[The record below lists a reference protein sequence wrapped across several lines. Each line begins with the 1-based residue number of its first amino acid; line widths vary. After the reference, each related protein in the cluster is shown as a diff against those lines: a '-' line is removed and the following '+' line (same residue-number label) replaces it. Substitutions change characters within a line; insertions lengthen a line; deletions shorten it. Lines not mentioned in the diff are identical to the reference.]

1 MAKGFSISGS
11 IDIES
16 SKANKTL
23 DNFSKSMNDFSNSFA
38 GKVGKACEKVGGSL
52 QSFGTKITGL
62 GTAVGGVTIKM
73 AADFETT
80 MAKVSTLTSDGMYQ
94 SLHDGILDMSGRL
107 GVDANEIGEA
117 IYQGLSSGVSE
128 SNIQDFTEKMIK
140 LSKGGFTSVTTA
152 TDLTTTALNAYGLE
166 ITETDHLMDVFINT
180 QNRGKTTVD
189 QLASSMGQVI
199 PIASSLG
206 VNIDQL
212 GASYAILTANGISTS
227 ESGTKLK
234 AMFEELG
241 DSGSDVSEILIEQT
255 GKSFKELTAEG
266 KSTGDVLDI
275 LKQYAD
281 NAGIGLNELFGSSEA
296 GSAALILAK
305 DGAAGFNEELKGMA
319 ESSGVAAEA
328 YAKVSDTFS
337 EKCNK
342 LKERF
347 KEVGIAIG
355 ENLIDIIEQKVL
367 PALENFADWLGNLD
381 EDQINN
387 IATMVEWAVKIGAVV
402 TAFGVLTKGVSG
414 VISILGTANSVISTL
429 SGLFGGG
436 ASAAGTMAGAIGKV
450 TGAAATATGAGGL
463 GGLGSFAASLP
474 ALLNP
479 TTLAIAGVAATIGG
493 IGYAFYDNQKACE
506 EGEKQFE
513 KISIA
518 ADDFTGRLKTNK
530 SIWTE
535 IFGEKLELHFSD
547 SYKEETKQIEK
558 DFEEFKNNL
567 GKTSDEIN
575 EIMRNTNLTP
585 SQKDQQIDEVYNGC
599 IAKTDEKIK
608 ELTEV
613 INNNSQKI
621 KLKKYITEE
630 LRFPESTAD
639 ETIQQ
644 YDNFFNTRKEDA
656 ENAQNE
662 IKQIYQKAADE
673 NRNLNKE
680 ELDKIAKLEKEY
692 SEARADL
699 IATNSEDILNRIK
712 QYNAEE
718 TRIKE
723 EHKNNLAKNDDERV
737 KDILKANEKKKKA
750 REDYLN
756 SFKDKTSEEYKAA
769 ADQYQKMCDNDE
781 RYAKLYEANLNSRA
795 TYDKKWAE
803 EHGISV
809 AKIQDENGN
818 LIGSIQKAGE
828 QTVGVYL
835 DNSTAARKWV
845 EENNYATEDI
855 IDQHGNLVK
864 AVKDTHGNIVGSIVD
879 LESIYRNNYHSIKE
893 TIKDYVTGMG
903 GSVTDVNKSLEL
915 IKQGLANGEIDYQQY
930 GAISEEAFL
939 KMAEAAMR
947 NRETISSNV
956 DAIQQKYEQHR
967 GQIHDLISSSEE
979 YTKTVQDENGN
990 LVVSYDETMAAVSQ
1004 AVDEGKINIHDFG
1017 ATSKEEF
1024 MAMASAAIQNKEVIT
1039 GSLDGLQSAYERYGE
1054 TIRQTV
1060 ENQKAY
1066 NEDGSVNFEQTI
1078 QNISAAIDSG
1088 EISLQNFGNMSK
1100 EEFEL
1105 LCRSAL
1111 EGKDKLDGVE
1121 NALSGIDGK
1130 DWKAKIDSED
1140 IEKTE
1145 KKTEDLWSK
1154 ASRFLKEKFPLTFES
1169 DSVKLTKEQLDS
1181 LEAKTVEVDGK
1192 TISIKAN
1199 EESIKDAKATLKD
1212 INETQKI
1219 IDQQIVELKTDQSQL
1234 EQGSEGYNEIQRKI
1248 DELNGKKAT
1257 LNTDKTELE
1266 EAINFQETVMDYVKL
1281 INEGKITLNTD
1292 GTQVVNMQQL
1302 QEEVIKRCEKING
1315 TVITPKSDKFNIDKL
1330 KEAEDEAQE
1339 KASVLTG
1346 YTIKPKSDTDNVE
1359 NITEEER
1366 IAQQGADNL
1375 TKTTINPRSDS
1386 FNIDQLKNS
1395 EDNAQQS
1402 ADNLNNTTVNPKS
1415 NTGNVEN
1422 VTSSAQ
1428 TAKTELDKVGN
1439 FYGSPQ
1445 VTTWGMQNALS
1456 TAGSIWDTLWDIVSS
1471 PWNAVVNITKRI
1483 FGNEAGTEYQNA
1495 YARGSESVS
1504 RIKKYATGAEKM
1516 DDYQDNF
1523 VPFIAGEQGPEL
1535 VSAPVGSKVYT
1546 HRATRSGNVGS
1557 NIDLLQ
1563 NSNQPIIK
1571 IYLDGKELA
1580 KSTAKYISND
1590 MNKLSNYRNKL

>member
-38 GKVGKACEKVGGSL
+38 GKIGKACEKVGGSL
-52 QSFGTKITGL
+52 QSFGTKLTGL
-62 GTAVGGVTIKM
+62 GTAVGGVTVKM

-128 SNIQDFTEKMIK
+128 QNIQDFTEKMIK

-166 ITETDHLMDVFINT
+166 ITETDHLMDVFITT
-180 QNRGKTTVD
+180 QNKGKTTVD

-234 AMFEELG
+234 AMLEELG
-241 DSGSDVSEILIEQT
+241 DSGSGVSEILINKT

-266 KSTGDVLDI
+266 KSTGDVLEI
-275 LKQYAD
+275 LKQHAD
-281 NAGIGLNELFGSSEA
+281 ESGVGLNELFSSSEA

-305 DGAAGFNEELKGMA
+305 DGAAGFNEQLKGMV
-319 ESSGVAAEA
+319 ESSGAAADA

-381 EDQINN
+381 EDQIDN

-402 TAFGVLTKGVSG
+402 TAFGLLTKGVG
-414 VISILGTANSVISTL
+414 TVISVLGTVNSVVSTL

-436 ASAAGTMAGAIGKV
+436 AAAAGGMASALGGVSSAA
-450 TGAAATATGAGGL
+450 ATGAGGL
-463 GGLGSFAASLP
+463 GALGSFAASLP
-474 ALLNP
+474 ALFNP
-479 TTLAIAGVAATIGG
+479 VTLAVVAAVAAIGG
-493 IGYAFYDNQKACE
+493 IGFAFYKNQKACE
-506 EGEKQFE
+506 EGEKQFD

-530 SIWTE
+530 SIWTK
-535 IFGEKLELHFSD
+535 IFGEKIELHFSD
-547 SYKEETKQIEK
+547 SYKEETKQIEE
-558 DFEEFKNNL
+558 DFENFKNNL
-567 GKTSDEIN
+567 GKTSDQIN

-585 SQKDQQIDEVYNGC
+585 SEKQQQISEVYNGC
-599 IAKTDEKIK
+599 ISETDAKIN
-608 ELTEV
+608 ELTQV

-621 KLKKYITEE
+621 KLKEYITEE
-630 LRFPESTAD
+630 LRFPEEDANKTV
-639 ETIQQ
+639 EQ
-644 YDNFFNTRKEDA
+644 YDNFFNTRKQDA
-656 ENAQNE
+656 ENAENG
-662 IKQIYQKAADE
+662 IKQIYQKAANE
-673 NRNLNKE
+673 NRTLTKE
-680 ELDKIAKLEKEY
+680 ELDEIEKLEKTY
-692 SEARADL
+692 AEAKSDL
-699 IATNSEDILNRIK
+699 IATNSQDILNKITQR
-712 QYNAEE
+712 N
-718 TRIKE
+718 KE
-723 EHKNNLAKNDDERV
+723 EEKIEKENKENIAKNEDEKV
-737 KDILKANEKKKKA
+737 NKILEANEKKKKA
-750 REDYLN
+750 REEYLN
-756 SFKDKTSEEYKAA
+756 SFKDKNSEEYKAA
-769 ADQYQKMCDNDE
+769 LDQYEKMVANDA
-781 RYAKLYEANLNSRA
+781 RYAELYRANLNSRA

-809 AKIQDENGN
+809 SKIQDEDGN
-818 LIGSIQKAGE
+818 LVGSIQEAGGKI
-828 QTVGVYL
+828 TGVYL
-835 DNSTAARKWV
+835 DNSTASRKWA
-845 EENNYATEDI
+845 EENGYSIESVM
-855 IDQHGNLVK
+855 DQNGNMVQ
-864 AVKDTHGNIVGSIVD
+864 AVVDANGQVVGSLVD
-879 LESIYRNNYHSIKE
+879 LESVYRNNYDNIKE
-893 TIKDYVTGMG
+893 TISGYVTKMG
-903 GSVTDVNKSLEL
+903 GSVTDVNSSLEL

-939 KMAEAAMR
+939 KMAEAALH

-1004 AVDEGKINIHDFG
+1004 AVDEGKINIEDYG

-1024 MAMASAAIQNKEVIT
+1024 MAMASAAIQNKDVIS
-1039 GSLDGLQSAYERYGE
+1039 GSIDGLQSAYEKYGE

-1060 ENQKAY
+1060 ENLKAY
-1066 NEDGSVNFEQTI
+1066 NEDGSVNTEQTM
-1078 QNISAAIDSG
+1078 QNISEAIDNG
-1088 EISLQNFGNMSK
+1088 GISLENFGNMSK

-1105 LCRSAL
+1105 LCKSAL

-1121 NALSGIDGK
+1121 SKLGDLDK
-1130 DWKAKIDSED
+1130 DWKVSIDSKD

-1145 KKTEDLWSK
+1145 KKTDGLLSK
-1154 ASRFLKEKFPLTFES
+1154 VKKFGSKVWKFLFGEEGSDEVSEKIAN
-1169 DSVKLTKEQLDS
+1169 

-1192 TISIKAN
+1192 TITIEAN
-1199 EESIKDAKATLKD
+1199 EESIKDAKDTLDD
-1212 INETQKI
+1212 IDKKQEI

-1234 EQGSEGYNEIQRKI
+1234 QEGSEGYNEIQQKI
-1248 DELNGKKAT
+1248 DSLNGQKTT
-1257 LNTDKTELE
+1257 LNTDKEQLENAIKDQE
-1266 EAINFQETVMDYVKL
+1266 EAIKKIKEINDDKIIVKTDNSEIKNTQDEEDKTKQKADDLNNTTV
-1281 INEGKITLNTD
+1281 
-1292 GTQVVNMQQL
+1292 
-1302 QEEVIKRCEKING
+1302 
-1315 TVITPKSDKFNIDKL
+1315 
-1330 KEAEDEAQE
+1330 
-1339 KASVLTG
+1339 
-1346 YTIKPKSDTDNVE
+1346 KPKTDNS
-1359 NITEEER
+1359 NIKNTQKEEDN
-1366 IAQQGADNL
+1366 AQQKANDL
-1375 TKTTINPRSDS
+1375 TNTTIRPRSDS

-1402 ADNLNNTTVNPKS
+1402 ADNLNNTNVNPKS
-1415 NTGNVEN
+1415 STGNIEN

-1428 TAKTELDKVGN
+1428 TAKSELDKVGN

-1445 VTTWGMQNALS
+1445 ISVGGMSGALS
-1456 TAGSIWDTLWDIVSS
+1456 TASSLLGTLWDIVGN
-1471 PWNAVVNITKRI
+1471 PWNAVVSITKRI
-1483 FGNEAGTEYQNA
+1483 FGDEAGTEYQNA
-1495 YARGSESVS
+1495 YAVGSESVS

-1516 DDYQDNF
+1516 DNYQDNF

>member
-52 QSFGTKITGL
+52 QSFGTKLTGL
-62 GTAVGGVTIKM
+62 GTAVGGVTVKM

-166 ITETDHLMDVFINT
+166 ITETDHLMDVFITT
-180 QNRGKTTVD
+180 QAKGKTTVD

-234 AMFEELG
+234 SMFEELG
-241 DSGSDVSEILIEQT
+241 DSGSDVSEILINKT

-266 KSTGDVLDI
+266 MSTGDVLEI
-275 LKQYAD
+275 LKQHAD
-281 NAGIGLNELFGSSEA
+281 ESGVGLNELFSSSEA

-319 ESSGVAAEA
+319 ESSGVAADA

-367 PALENFADWLGNLD
+367 PALEDFADWLGNLD
-381 EDQINN
+381 EDQIDN

-414 VISILGTANSVISTL
+414 VINILGTANSVISTL

-436 ASAAGTMAGAIGKV
+436 ASAAGTMASALGGV
-450 TGAAATATGAGGL
+450 SSAAATGASGL
-463 GGLGSFAASLP
+463 SGLGSFAASLP
-474 ALLNP
+474 MLLNP
-479 TTLAIAGVAATIGG
+479 TTLAVVAAAAAIGG

-585 SQKDQQIDEVYNGC
+585 SQKDQQIDEVYNNC
-599 IAKTDEKIK
+599 IAETDAKIK
-608 ELTEV
+608 ELAEV

-680 ELDKIAKLEKEY
+680 ELDKIADLEKEY
-692 SEARADL
+692 AEAKADL

-718 TRIKE
+718 TRIKK
-723 EHKNNLAKNDDERV
+723 EHKDNLAKNDDERV

-750 REDYLN
+750 REDYLK

-769 ADQYQKMCDNDE
+769 ADEYQKMCENDE
-781 RYAKLYEANLNSRA
+781 KYAKLYEANLNSRA

-809 AKIQDENGN
+809 SKIQDENGN

-828 QTVGVYL
+828 QTVGVFL
-835 DNSTAARKWV
+835 DNSTAARKWA
-845 EENNYATEDI
+845 EENNYATEEI
-855 IDQHGNLVK
+855 IDQNGNVVL
-864 AVKDTHGNIVGSIVD
+864 AVKESSGKIIGSVVD

-947 NRETISSNV
+947 NRETISSSV
-956 DAIQQKYEQHR
+956 DSIQQKYEQHR

-990 LVVSYDETMAAVSQ
+990 LVVSYDETMAAVGR
-1004 AVDEGKINIHDFG
+1004 AVDEGKINVEDFG
-1017 ATSKEEF
+1017 VTTKEEF
-1024 MAMASAAIQNKEVIT
+1024 MLMAEAAIKNKEVIS

-1066 NEDGSVNFEQTI
+1066 NEDGSVNFEQTM
-1078 QNISAAIDSG
+1078 QNISAAIENG
-1088 EISLQNFGNMSK
+1088 GINLQNFGNMSK

-1105 LCRSAL
+1105 LCISAL

-1130 DWKAKIDSED
+1130 DWKANIDSED
-1140 IEKTE
+1140 IEKAKE
-1145 KKTEDLWSK
+1145 KTEGLWSK

-1199 EESIKDAKATLKD
+1199 EESIKNAKATLDD
-1212 INETQKI
+1212 IDKTQKI
-1219 IDQQIVELKTDQSQL
+1219 IDQQIVELKADQSQL

-1266 EAINFQETVMDYVKL
+1266 EAVNFQETVMKYVQL

-1428 TAKTELDKVGN
+1428 TAKTQLDLVGS
-1439 FYGSPQ
+1439 FVGTPQ
-1445 VTTWGMQNALS
+1445 VTTGGMQNALS
-1456 TAGSIWDTLWDIVSS
+1456 TAGSIWDTLWSIVSS
-1471 PWNAVVNITKRI
+1471 PWNAVVNITQRL

-1495 YARGSESVS
+1495 YAVGSESVS
-1504 RIKKYATGAEKM
+1504 RIKKYAIGAEKM

-1535 VSAPVGSKVYT
+1535 VAAPVGSKVYT

-1563 NSNQPIIK
+1563 DSNQPIIK

>member
-52 QSFGTKITGL
+52 QSFGTKLTGL
-62 GTAVGGVTIKM
+62 GTAVGGVTTKM

-166 ITETDHLMDVFINT
+166 ITETDHLMDVFITT
-180 QNRGKTTVD
+180 QNKGKTTVD

-234 AMFEELG
+234 SMFEELG
-241 DSGSDVSEILIEQT
+241 DSGSDVSDILINRT

-266 KSTGDVLDI
+266 MSTGDVLEI
-275 LKQYAD
+275 LKQHAD
-281 NAGIGLNELFGSSEA
+281 ESGVGLNELFSSSEA

-305 DGAAGFNEELKGMA
+305 DGAAGFNEQLKGMA
-319 ESSGVAAEA
+319 ESSGAAAEA

-381 EDQINN
+381 EDQIDN
-387 IATMVEWAVKIGAVV
+387 IATMIEWAVKIGAVV

-414 VISILGTANSVISTL
+414 VISILGTVNSVISTL

-436 ASAAGTMAGAIGKV
+436 AAAAGGMASALGGVSSAA
-450 TGAAATATGAGGL
+450 ATGAGGL
-463 GGLGSFAASLP
+463 GALGSFAASLP
-474 ALLNP
+474 ALFNP
-479 TTLAIAGVAATIGG
+479 VTLAVVAAVAAIGG
-493 IGYAFYDNQKACE
+493 IGYAFHKNQKACE
-506 EGEKQFE
+506 EGEKQFD

-530 SIWTE
+530 SIWTK
-535 IFGEKLELHFSD
+535 IFGEKIELHFSD

-558 DFEEFKNNL
+558 DFKDFKDNL
-567 GKTSDEIN
+567 GKTSDQIN

-585 SQKDQQIDEVYNGC
+585 SEKQQQISEVYNGC
-599 IAKTDEKIK
+599 ISETDAKIN
-608 ELTEV
+608 ELTQV

-621 KLKKYITEE
+621 KLKEYITEE
-630 LRFPESTAD
+630 LRFPEEDANKTV
-639 ETIQQ
+639 EQ
-644 YDNFFNTRKEDA
+644 YDNFFNTRKQDA
-656 ENAQNE
+656 ENAENG
-662 IKQIYQKAADE
+662 IKQIYQKALNE
-673 NRNLNKE
+673 NRNLTKE
-680 ELDKIAKLEKEY
+680 ELDKIKKLEKEY
-692 SEARADL
+692 AEAKSDL
-699 IATNSEDILNRIK
+699 VATNSQDILNKITQR
-712 QYNAEE
+712 N
-718 TRIKE
+718 KE
-723 EHKNNLAKNDDERV
+723 EEKIEKENKENIAKNEDEKV
-737 KDILKANEKKKKA
+737 NKILEANEKKKKA
-750 REDYLN
+750 REEYLN
-756 SFKDKTSEEYKAA
+756 SFKDKNSEEYKAA
-769 ADQYQKMCDNDE
+769 LDQYEKMVANDA
-781 RYAKLYEANLNSRA
+781 RYAELYRANLNSRA
-795 TYDKKWAE
+795 TYDKQWAE

-809 AKIQDENGN
+809 SKIQDEDGN
-818 LIGSIQKAGE
+818 LVGSIQEAGGKI
-828 QTVGVYL
+828 TGVYL
-835 DNSTAARKWV
+835 DNSTASRKWA
-845 EENNYATEDI
+845 EENGYSIESVM
-855 IDQHGNLVK
+855 DQNGNMVQ
-864 AVKDTHGNIVGSIVD
+864 AVVDANGQVVGSLVD
-879 LESIYRNNYHSIKE
+879 LESVYRNNYDNIKE
-893 TIKDYVTGMG
+893 TISGYVTKMG
-903 GSVTDVNKSLEL
+903 GSVTDVNSSLEL

-1004 AVDEGKINIHDFG
+1004 AVDEGKINIEDYG

-1024 MAMASAAIQNKEVIT
+1024 MAMASAAIQNKDVIS

-1066 NEDGSVNFEQTI
+1066 NEDGSVNFEQTM

-1088 EISLQNFGNMSK
+1088 EINLENFGNMSK
-1100 EEFEL
+1100 DEFEL
-1105 LCRSAL
+1105 LCKSAL

-1121 NALSGIDGK
+1121 SKLGDLDK
-1130 DWKAKIDSED
+1130 DWKVSIDSKD

-1145 KKTEDLWSK
+1145 KKTDGLLSK
-1154 ASRFLKEKFPLTFES
+1154 VKKLGKKIWKILFGEEGSDEVSEKIAN
-1169 DSVKLTKEQLDS
+1169 

-1192 TISIKAN
+1192 TITIEAN
-1199 EESIKDAKATLKD
+1199 DESIKDAKDTLDD
-1212 INETQKI
+1212 IDKKQEI
-1219 IDQQIVELKTDQSQL
+1219 IDQQIVELQADQSQL
-1234 EQGSEGYNEIQRKI
+1234 QEGSEGYNEIQRKI

-1257 LNTDKTELE
+1257 LNTDKEQLENAIKDQE
-1266 EAINFQETVMDYVKL
+1266 EAIKKIKE
-1281 INEGKITLNTD
+1281 INDDKITIKTDNSEIKNTQDEEDKTKQKADDLNNTTVKPKTD
-1292 GTQVVNMQQL
+1292 NSEIKDTQD
-1302 QEEVIKRCEKING
+1302 EE
-1315 TVITPKSDKFNIDKL
+1315 DK
-1330 KEAEDEAQE
+1330 AQE
-1339 KASVLTG
+1339 KADNLDNTN
-1346 YTIKPKSDTDNVE
+1346 INPESDTNNIE
-1359 NITEEER
+1359 NITEEEKL
-1366 IAQQGADNL
+1366 AQQGADNL
-1375 TKTTINPRSDS
+1375 
-1386 FNIDQLKNS
+1386 
-1395 EDNAQQS
+1395 
-1402 ADNLNNTTVNPKS
+1402 NNTNVNPKS
-1415 NTGNVEN
+1415 STGNIEN
-1422 VTSSAQ
+1422 VTEKSEQ
-1428 TAKTELDKVGN
+1428 AKTQLDMVGS
-1439 FYGSPQ
+1439 FVGSPQ
-1445 VTTWGMQNALS
+1445 VTTSGMQNALS
-1456 TAGSIWDTLWDIVSS
+1456 TAGSIWDTLWSIVSS
-1471 PWNAVVNITKRI
+1471 PWDAVVNITQRI

-1495 YARGSESVS
+1495 YARGTESVS

-1563 NSNQPIIK
+1563 DSNQPIIK

>member
-1 MAKGFSISGS
+1 MAKGFSIAGS
-11 IDIES
+11 IDIDS
-16 SKANKTL
+16 SKANKAL
-23 DNFSKSMNDFSNSFA
+23 DNFSKGMSDFSNSFA

-52 QSFGTKITGL
+52 QSFGTKLTGL
-62 GTAVGGVTIKM
+62 GTAVGGVTVKM

-128 SNIQDFTEKMIK
+128 QNIQDFTEKMIK

-166 ITETDHLMDVFINT
+166 ITETDHLMDVFITT
-180 QNRGKTTVD
+180 QNKGKTTVD

-305 DGAAGFNEELKGMA
+305 DGAAGFNEQLKGMA
-319 ESSGVAAEA
+319 ESSGAAADA

-381 EDQINN
+381 EDQIDN
-387 IATMVEWAVKIGAVV
+387 IATMIEWAVKIGAVV
-402 TAFGVLTKGVSG
+402 TAFGLLTKGVG
-414 VISILGTANSVISTL
+414 TVISVLGTVNSVISTL

-436 ASAAGTMAGAIGKV
+436 AAAAGGMASALGGVSSAAAAGTS
-450 TGAAATATGAGGL
+450 GL
-463 GGLGSFAASLP
+463 GALGSFAASLP
-474 ALLNP
+474 ALFNP
-479 TTLAIAGVAATIGG
+479 VTLAVVAAVAAIGG
-493 IGYAFYDNQKACE
+493 IGFAFYKNQKACE

-530 SIWTE
+530 SIWTK
-535 IFGEKLELHFSD
+535 IFGEKIELHFSD

-558 DFEEFKNNL
+558 DFENFKNNL
-567 GKTSDEIN
+567 GKTSDQIN

-585 SQKDQQIDEVYNGC
+585 SEKQQQISEVYNGC
-599 IAKTDEKIK
+599 ISETDAKIN
-608 ELTEV
+608 ELTQV

-621 KLKKYITEE
+621 KLKEYITEE
-630 LRFPESTAD
+630 LRFPEEDANKTV
-639 ETIQQ
+639 EQ
-644 YDNFFNTRKEDA
+644 YDNFFNTRKQDA
-656 ENAQNE
+656 ENAQNG
-662 IKQIYQKAADE
+662 IKQIYQKAANE
-673 NRNLNKE
+673 NRTLTKE
-680 ELDKIAKLEKEY
+680 ELDKIKKLEKEY
-692 SEARADL
+692 AEAKSDL
-699 IATNSEDILNRIK
+699 VATNSQDILNKITQRNK
-712 QYNAEE
+712 EE
-718 TRIKE
+718 EKIEK
-723 EHKNNLAKNDDERV
+723 EHKNNLTKNEDEKV
-737 KDILKANEKKKKA
+737 NKILEANEKKKKA
-750 REDYLN
+750 REEYLN
-756 SFKDKTSEEYKAA
+756 SFKDKNSEEYKSAL
-769 ADQYQKMCDNDE
+769 DQYEKMVANDA
-781 RYAKLYEANLNSRA
+781 RYAELYRANLNSRA

-809 AKIQDENGN
+809 SKIQDEDGN
-818 LIGSIQKAGE
+818 LVGSIQEAGGKI
-828 QTVGVYL
+828 TGVYL
-835 DNSTAARKWV
+835 DNSTASRKWA
-845 EENNYATEDI
+845 EENGYSIESVM
-855 IDQHGNLVK
+855 DQNGNMVQ
-864 AVKDTHGNIVGSIVD
+864 AVVDANGQVVGSLVD
-879 LESIYRNNYHSIKE
+879 LESVYRNNYDNIKE
-893 TIKDYVTGMG
+893 TISGYVTKMG
-903 GSVTDVNKSLEL
+903 GSVTDVNSSLEL

-939 KMAEAAMR
+939 KMAEAALH

-956 DAIQQKYEQHR
+956 DAIQQKYEQQR
-967 GQIHDLISSSEE
+967 GKIHDLISSSEE

-1004 AVDEGKINIHDFG
+1004 AVDEGKINIEDYG

-1024 MAMASAAIQNKEVIT
+1024 MAMASAAIQNKDVIS
-1039 GSLDGLQSAYERYGE
+1039 GSLDGLQSVYERYGE

-1066 NEDGSVNFEQTI
+1066 NEDGSLNFEQTM

-1088 EISLQNFGNMSK
+1088 EINLQDFGNISS
-1100 EEFEL
+1100 EEFKL
-1105 LCRSAL
+1105 LADAAL
-1111 EGKDKLDGVE
+1111 NGKDKLDGVE
-1121 NALSGIDGK
+1121 SKLGDLDK
-1130 DWKAKIDSED
+1130 DWKVSIDSKD

-1145 KKTEDLWSK
+1145 KKTDGLLSK
-1154 ASRFLKEKFPLTFES
+1154 VKKLGKKIWKILFGEEGS
-1169 DSVKLTKEQLDS
+1169 DEVSKKIAN

-1192 TISIKAN
+1192 TITIKAN
-1199 EESIKDAKATLKD
+1199 KESIKDAKDTLDD
-1212 INETQKI
+1212 IDKKQKI
-1219 IDQQIVELKTDQSQL
+1219 IDQQIVELQADQSQL
-1234 EQGSEGYNEIQRKI
+1234 QEGSEGYNEIQRKI

-1257 LNTDKTELE
+1257 LNTDKEQLENAIKDQE
-1266 EAINFQETVMDYVKL
+1266 EAIKKIKE
-1281 INEGKITLNTD
+1281 INDDKITVKTDNSEIKNTQDEEDKTKQKADDLNNTTVKPKTD
-1292 GTQVVNMQQL
+1292 NSEIKNTQD
-1302 QEEVIKRCEKING
+1302 EE
-1315 TVITPKSDKFNIDKL
+1315 DK
-1330 KEAEDEAQE
+1330 AQE
-1339 KASVLTG
+1339 KADNLDNTN
-1346 YTIKPKSDTDNVE
+1346 INPESDTNNIE
-1359 NITEEER
+1359 NITEEEKL
-1366 IAQQGADNL
+1366 AQQGADNL
-1375 TKTTINPRSDS
+1375 
-1386 FNIDQLKNS
+1386 
-1395 EDNAQQS
+1395 
-1402 ADNLNNTTVNPKS
+1402 NNTNVNPKS
-1415 NTGNVEN
+1415 STGNVEN
-1422 VTSSAQ
+1422 VTKKAGE
-1428 TAKTELDKVGN
+1428 AKTQLDLVGSFVGN
-1439 FYGSPQ
+1439 PQ

-1456 TAGSIWDTLWDIVSS
+1456 TAGSIWDTLLDIVSS

-1495 YARGSESVS
+1495 YARGTESVS

-1563 NSNQPIIK
+1563 DSNQPIIK

>member
-52 QSFGTKITGL
+52 QSFGTKLTGL
-62 GTAVGGVTIKM
+62 GTAVGGVTTKM

-128 SNIQDFTEKMIK
+128 QNIQDFTEKMIK

-166 ITETDHLMDVFINT
+166 ITETDHLMDVFITT
-180 QNRGKTTVD
+180 QNKGKTTVD

-234 AMFEELG
+234 SMFEELG
-241 DSGSDVSEILIEQT
+241 DSGSDVSEILINKT

-266 KSTGDVLDI
+266 MSTGDVLEI
-275 LKQYAD
+275 LKQHAD
-281 NAGIGLNELFGSSEA
+281 ESGVGLNELFSSSEA

-305 DGAAGFNEELKGMA
+305 DGAAGFNEELKGMVD
-319 ESSGVAAEA
+319 SSGAAAEA

-381 EDQINN
+381 EDQIDN

-414 VISILGTANSVISTL
+414 VISVLGTVNSVISTL

-436 ASAAGTMAGAIGKV
+436 AAAAGGMASALGGVSSAAAAGTS
-450 TGAAATATGAGGL
+450 GL
-463 GGLGSFAASLP
+463 GALGSFAASLP
-474 ALLNP
+474 ALFNP
-479 TTLAIAGVAATIGG
+479 VTLAVVAAVAAIGG
-493 IGYAFYDNQKACE
+493 IGYAFHKNQKACE
-506 EGEKQFE
+506 EGEKQFD

-530 SIWTE
+530 SIWTK
-535 IFGEKLELHFSD
+535 IFGEKIELHFSD

-558 DFEEFKNNL
+558 DFKDFKDNL
-567 GKTSDEIN
+567 GKTSDQIN

-585 SQKDQQIDEVYNGC
+585 SEKQQQISEVYNGC
-599 IAKTDEKIK
+599 ISETDAKIN
-608 ELTEV
+608 ELTQV

-621 KLKKYITEE
+621 KLKEYITEE
-630 LRFPESTAD
+630 LRFPEEDANKTV
-639 ETIQQ
+639 EQ
-644 YDNFFNTRKEDA
+644 YDNFFNTRKQDA
-656 ENAQNE
+656 EKAENG
-662 IKQIYQKAADE
+662 IKQIYQKALNE
-673 NRNLNKE
+673 NRNLTKE
-680 ELDKIAKLEKEY
+680 ELDKIKKLEKEY
-692 SEARADL
+692 AEAKSDL
-699 IATNSEDILNRIK
+699 AATNSQDILNKITQRNK
-712 QYNAEE
+712 EE
-718 TRIKE
+718 EKIEK
-723 EHKNNLAKNDDERV
+723 EHKNNLSKNDDERV

-750 REDYLN
+750 REEYLK

-769 ADQYQKMCDNDE
+769 ADEYQKMCDNDE

-809 AKIQDENGN
+809 AKIQDEDGN
-818 LIGSIQKAGE
+818 LVGSIQKVGE

-835 DNSTAARKWV
+835 DNSTAARKWA
-845 EENNYATEDI
+845 EENGYEIEDI

-864 AVKDTHGNIVGSIVD
+864 AVTDTHGNIVGSLVD
-879 LESIYRNNYHSIKE
+879 LESVYRNNYDNIKE
-893 TIKDYVTGMG
+893 TISGYVTKMG
-903 GSVTDVNKSLEL
+903 GSVTDVNSSLEL

-939 KMAEAAMR
+939 KMAEAALH

-956 DAIQQKYEQHR
+956 DAIQQKYEQQR
-967 GQIHDLISSSEE
+967 GKIHDLISSSEE

-1004 AVDEGKINIHDFG
+1004 AVDEGKINIEDYG

-1024 MAMASAAIQNKEVIT
+1024 MAMASAAIQNKDVIS

-1066 NEDGSVNFEQTI
+1066 NEDGSLNFEQTM

-1088 EISLQNFGNMSK
+1088 EINLQDFGNISS
-1100 EEFEL
+1100 EEFKL
-1105 LCRSAL
+1105 LADAAL
-1111 EGKDKLDGVE
+1111 NGKDKLDGVE
-1121 NALSGIDGK
+1121 SKLGDLDK
-1130 DWKAKIDSED
+1130 DWKVSIDSKD

-1145 KKTEDLWSK
+1145 KKTDGLLSK
-1154 ASRFLKEKFPLTFES
+1154 VKKLGKKIWKILFGEEGS
-1169 DSVKLTKEQLDS
+1169 DEVSKKIAN

-1192 TISIKAN
+1192 TITIKAN
-1199 EESIKDAKATLKD
+1199 KESIKDAKDTLDD
-1212 INETQKI
+1212 IDKKQKI
-1219 IDQQIVELKTDQSQL
+1219 IDQQIVELQADQSQL
-1234 EQGSEGYNEIQRKI
+1234 QEGSEGYNEIQRKI

-1257 LNTDKTELE
+1257 LNTDKEQLENAIKDQE
-1266 EAINFQETVMDYVKL
+1266 EAIKKIKE
-1281 INEGKITLNTD
+1281 INDDKITVKTDNSEIKNTQDEEDKTKQKADDLNNT
-1292 GTQVVNMQQL
+1292 
-1302 QEEVIKRCEKING
+1302 
-1315 TVITPKSDKFNIDKL
+1315 TV
-1330 KEAEDEAQE
+1330 
-1339 KASVLTG
+1339 
-1346 YTIKPKSDTDNVE
+1346 KPKTDNSEIKNTQDEEDKAQQKANDLDNTNINPESNTNNIE
-1359 NITEEER
+1359 NVTNAENQ
-1366 IAQQGADNL
+1366 AQQG
-1375 TKTTINPRSDS
+1375 
-1386 FNIDQLKNS
+1386 
-1395 EDNAQQS
+1395 

-1422 VTSSAQ
+1422 VTTKAGE
-1428 TAKTELDKVGN
+1428 AKDKLDEVGRFN
-1439 FYGSPQ
+1439 GTPQ
-1445 VTTWGMQNALS
+1445 VYTGGMLNALS
-1456 TAGSIWDTLWDIVSS
+1456 TALNIWNTLSNIVNN
-1471 PWNAVVNITKRI
+1471 PWSAVVSITKRI
-1483 FGNEAGTEYQNA
+1483 FGDEAGTEYQNA

-1563 NSNQPIIK
+1563 DSNQPIIK

>member
-52 QSFGTKITGL
+52 QSFGTKLTGL
-62 GTAVGGVTIKM
+62 GTAVGGVTVKM

-381 EDQINN
+381 EDQIDN

-414 VISILGTANSVISTL
+414 VISVLGTVNSVVSTL

-436 ASAAGTMAGAIGKV
+436 AAAAGGMASALGGV
-450 TGAAATATGAGGL
+450 SSAAATGASGL

-479 TTLAIAGVAATIGG
+479 TTLAVVAAAAAIGG
-493 IGYAFYDNQKACE
+493 IGYAFYDNQKACD
-506 EGEKQFE
+506 EGKKQFDE
-513 KISIA
+513 ISIA
-518 ADDFTGRLKTNK
+518 ADDFTGRLKTNE
-530 SIWTE
+530 SIWSE
-535 IFGEKLELHFSD
+535 IFGKEYEFHFSD
-547 SYKEETKQIEK
+547 SYKEETRQIEE
-558 DFEEFKNNL
+558 DFENFKNNL

-575 EIMRNTNLTP
+575 DIMRNTNLTP
-585 SQKDQQIDEVYNGC
+585 GEKRHQIGEIYDGYISE
-599 IAKTDEKIK
+599 TDTKMS
-608 ELTEV
+608 ELTETV
-613 INNNSQKI
+613 NSDAQKME
-621 KLKKYITEE
+621 LKKYLMEQ
-630 LRFPESTAD
+630 LHFPEETAD
-639 ETIQQ
+639 LYIQN
-644 YDNFFNTRKEDA
+644 YDKFFTSRRADA
-656 ENAQNE
+656 EKALIEENN
-662 IKQIYQKAADE
+662 IYRAAKE
-673 NRNLNKE
+673 QNRNLTE
-680 ELDKIAKLEKEY
+680 EENDRIIELEKQY
-692 SEARADL
+692 SEAKAE
-699 IATNSEDILNRIK
+699 IAATNGEDILNVYDK
-712 QYNAEE
+712 FC
-718 TRIKE
+718 T
-723 EHKNNLAKNDDERV
+723 KNKLIQEKNKNDLFAAEDEKVQKMRKSLSEQEKV
-737 KDILKANEKKKKA
+737 VSDGAEHIKNIDKEKYKEQLQIAADFAANNEK
-750 REDYLN
+750 YLR
-756 SFKDKTSEEYKAA
+756 
-769 ADQYQKMCDNDE
+769 M
-781 RYAKLYEANLNSRA
+781 YEINLKSRA
-795 TYDKKWAE
+795 MYDKEWAE

-809 AKIQDENGN
+809 SKIQDENGN
-818 LIGSIQKAGE
+818 LIGSMEEAGGK
-828 QTVGVYL
+828 TVGIYL
-835 DNSTAARKWV
+835 ENSEAAEAWAKA
-845 EENNYATEDI
+845 NGYKTEQI
-855 IDQHGNLVK
+855 IDQNGNMVTAIK
-864 AVKDTHGNIVGSIVD
+864 EGSGEIIGSVVD
-879 LESIYRNNYHSIKE
+879 LESIYKNNYDNIKE
-893 TIKDYVTGMG
+893 TISGYVTKMG
-903 GSVTDVNKSLEL
+903 GSVTDVNSSLEL

-947 NRETISSNV
+947 NRETIDSNV
-956 DAIQQKYEQHR
+956 DAIQQKYEQQR
-967 GQIHDLISSSEE
+967 GKIHDLISSSEE

-990 LVVSYDETMAAVSQ
+990 LVVSYDETMAAIGE
-1004 AVDEGKINIHDFG
+1004 AVDKHEINIEEFG

-1024 MAMASAAIQNKEVIT
+1024 MAMASAAIQNKDVIS
-1039 GSLDGLQSAYERYGE
+1039 GSLDGLQSVYEKYGE
-1054 TIRQTV
+1054 SVRTTV
-1060 ENQKAY
+1060 ENLKAY
-1066 NEDGSVNFEQTI
+1066 NEDGSVNTEQTMK
-1078 QNISAAIDSG
+1078 NISDAIDNG
-1088 EISLQNFGNMSK
+1088 GISLENFGNISS
-1100 EEFEL
+1100 EEFKL
-1105 LCRSAL
+1105 LAEAAL
-1111 EGKDKLDGVE
+1111 NGKDKLDGVE
-1121 NALSGIDGK
+1121 SKLGDLDK
-1130 DWKAKIDSED
+1130 DWKVKIDSTD
-1140 IEKTE
+1140 IEKTDE
-1145 KKTEDLWSK
+1145 KTEGLLSK
-1154 ASRFLKEKFPLTFES
+1154 VKKFGSKVWKFFFGEEGSDEVSEKIAN
-1169 DSVKLTKEQLDS
+1169 

-1192 TISIKAN
+1192 TITIKAN
-1199 EESIKDAKATLKD
+1199 EESIKDAKNTLD
-1212 INETQKI
+1212 GINQKQNE
-1219 IDQQIVELKTDQSQL
+1219 IDQQITNLQTEQSQL
-1234 EQGSEGYNEIQRKI
+1234 EEGSEKYNEIQQKI
-1248 DELNGKKAT
+1248 DSLNGQKTT
-1257 LNTDKTELE
+1257 LNTDKEQLENAIKDQE
-1266 EAINFQETVMDYVKL
+1266 EAIKKIKE
-1281 INEGKITLNTD
+1281 IN
-1292 GTQVVNMQQL
+1292 
-1302 QEEVIKRCEKING
+1302 
-1315 TVITPKSDKFNIDKL
+1315 SDKIVVK
-1330 KEAEDEAQE
+1330 
-1339 KASVLTG
+1339 
-1346 YTIKPKSDTDNVE
+1346 TDNS
-1359 NITEEER
+1359 NIKNTQKEEDN
-1366 IAQQGADNL
+1366 AQQKANEL
-1375 TKTTINPRSDS
+1375 TNTTIRPRSDS
-1386 FNIDQLKNS
+1386 FNIDQLKNA
-1395 EDNAQQS
+1395 ENQAQQG
-1402 ADNLNNTTVNPKS
+1402 ADNLTNTTVNPSS
-1415 NTGNVEN
+1415 NTGNIEN

-1428 TAKTELDKVGN
+1428 TAKNELDKVGN
-1439 FYGSPQ
+1439 FNGTPQ
-1445 VTTWGMQNALS
+1445 VATWGMSDALS
-1456 TAGSIWDTLWDIVSS
+1456 TAVSIWNTLSNIVNN
-1471 PWNAVVNITKRI
+1471 PWSAVVSITKRI

-1504 RIKKYATGAEKM
+1504 RIKKYVTGTEQM

-1563 NSNQPIIK
+1563 DSNQPIIK

>member
-38 GKVGKACEKVGGSL
+38 GKIGKACEKVGGSL
-52 QSFGTKITGL
+52 QSFGTKLTGL
-62 GTAVGGVTIKM
+62 GTAVGGVTVKM

-166 ITETDHLMDVFINT
+166 ITETDHLMDVFITT
-180 QNRGKTTVD
+180 QAKGKTTVD

-234 AMFEELG
+234 AMLEELG
-241 DSGSDVSEILIEQT
+241 DSGSDVSEILINRT

-266 KSTGDVLDI
+266 MSTGDVLEI
-275 LKQYAD
+275 LKQHAEES
-281 NAGIGLNELFGSSEA
+281 GVGLNELFSSSEA

-305 DGAAGFNEELKGMA
+305 DGAASFNEQLKGMV
-319 ESSGVAAEA
+319 ESSGAAADA

-347 KEVGIAIG
+347 KEVGISIG

-381 EDQINN
+381 EDQIDN

-450 TGAAATATGAGGL
+450 TGAASAATGAGGL

-479 TTLAIAGVAATIGG
+479 TTLCIAGVAAAIGG
-493 IGYAFYDNQKACE
+493 IGYAFYDNQKACD
-506 EGEKQFE
+506 EGKKQFDE
-513 KISIA
+513 ISIA
-518 ADDFTGRLKTNK
+518 ADDFTGRLKTNE
-530 SIWTE
+530 SIWSE
-535 IFGEKLELHFSD
+535 IFGKEYEFHFSD
-547 SYKEETKQIEK
+547 SYKEETRQIEE
-558 DFEEFKNNL
+558 DFENFKNNL

-575 EIMRNTNLTP
+575 EIMKNTNLTP
-585 SQKDQQIDEVYNGC
+585 GEKRHQIGEIYDGYISE
-599 IAKTDEKIK
+599 TDTKMN
-608 ELTEV
+608 ELTETV
-613 INNNSQKI
+613 NSEAQKME
-621 KLKKYITEE
+621 LKKYLMEQ
-630 LRFPESTAD
+630 LHFPESTAD
-639 ETIQQ
+639 LYIKN
-644 YDNFFNTRKEDA
+644 YDKFFTDRRADA
-656 ENAQNE
+656 EKALIEENN
-662 IKQIYQKAADE
+662 IYRAAKE
-673 NRNLNKE
+673 QNRNLTE
-680 ELDKIAKLEKEY
+680 EENDRIIELEKQY
-692 SEARADL
+692 SEAKAE
-699 IATNSEDILNRIK
+699 IAATNGEDILNVYDKFCTKNKLIQEKNKNDLFAAEDEKVQKMRKSLSEQEKVVSDGAERIK
-712 QYNAEE
+712 N
-718 TRIKE
+718 IDKE
-723 EHKNNLAKNDDERV
+723 KYKEQLQIAADFAAN
-737 KDILKANEKKKKA
+737 NEK
-750 REDYLN
+750 YLR
-756 SFKDKTSEEYKAA
+756 
-769 ADQYQKMCDNDE
+769 M
-781 RYAKLYEANLNSRA
+781 YEINLKSRA
-795 TYDKKWAE
+795 TYDKEWAE

-809 AKIQDENGN
+809 SKIQDENGN
-818 LIGSIQKAGE
+818 LIGSMEEAGGK
-828 QTVGVYL
+828 TVGIYL
-835 DNSTAARKWV
+835 ENSEAAEAWAKAHHY
-845 EENNYATEDI
+845 ETEDI
-855 IDQHGNLVK
+855 IDQNGNMVT
-864 AVKDTHGNIVGSIVD
+864 AIKDGSGEIIGSVVD
-879 LESIYRNNYHSIKE
+879 LESIYKNNYDNIKE
-893 TIKDYVTGMG
+893 TISGYVTKMG
-903 GSVTDVNKSLEL
+903 GSVTDVNSSLEL
-915 IKQGLANGEIDYQQY
+915 IKQGLESGEIDYQQY

-947 NRETISSNV
+947 NRETIDSNV
-956 DAIQQKYEQHR
+956 DSIQQKYEQQR
-967 GQIHDLISSSEE
+967 AKIHELISSSEE

-1017 ATSKEEF
+1017 ANSKEEF
-1024 MAMASAAIQNKEVIT
+1024 MAMASAAIQNKDVIA
-1039 GSLDGLQSAYERYGE
+1039 GSIDGLQSVYERYGE

-1060 ENQKAY
+1060 ENLKAY
-1066 NEDGSVNFEQTI
+1066 NEDGSVNTEQTM
-1078 QNISAAIDSG
+1078 QNISEAIDNG
-1088 EISLQNFGNMSK
+1088 GISLENFGNVSE
-1100 EEFEL
+1100 EEFKL
-1105 LCRSAL
+1105 LCEAAL

-1121 NALSGIDGK
+1121 NSLSGIDGK
-1130 DWKAKIDSED
+1130 DWKVSIDSTD
-1140 IEKTE
+1140 IEKTD
-1145 KKTEDLWSK
+1145 KKTEGLLSK
-1154 ASRFLKEKFPLTFES
+1154 AKKFGSKVWKFFFGEEGSDEVSEKIAN
-1169 DSVKLTKEQLDS
+1169 

-1192 TISIKAN
+1192 TITIKAN
-1199 EESIKDAKATLKD
+1199 EESIKDAKDTLD
-1212 INETQKI
+1212 GINQKQNE
-1219 IDQQIVELKTDQSQL
+1219 IDQQITNLQTEQSQL
-1234 EQGSEGYNEIQRKI
+1234 EEGSEKYNEIQQKI
-1248 DELNGKKAT
+1248 DSLNGQKTT
-1257 LNTDKTELE
+1257 LNTDKEQLENAIKDQE
-1266 EAINFQETVMDYVKL
+1266 EAIKKIKE
-1281 INEGKITLNTD
+1281 INDDKITVKTDNSEIKNTQDEEDKTKQKADDLNNT
-1292 GTQVVNMQQL
+1292 
-1302 QEEVIKRCEKING
+1302 
-1315 TVITPKSDKFNIDKL
+1315 TV
-1330 KEAEDEAQE
+1330 
-1339 KASVLTG
+1339 
-1346 YTIKPKSDTDNVE
+1346 KPKTDNS
-1359 NITEEER
+1359 NIKNTQKEEDN
-1366 IAQQGADNL
+1366 AQQKANEL
-1375 TKTTINPRSDS
+1375 TNTTIRPRSDS

-1395 EDNAQQS
+1395 EDNAQQK
-1402 ADNLNNTTVNPKS
+1402 ANELTNTTVNPKS
-1415 NTGNVEN
+1415 NTSNVEN

-1428 TAKTELDKVGN
+1428 TAKNELDKVGN
-1439 FYGSPQ
+1439 FNGTPQ
-1445 VTTWGMQNALS
+1445 VSTWGMSDALS
-1456 TAGSIWDTLWDIVSS
+1456 TAVSIWNTLSNIVNN
-1471 PWNAVVNITKRI
+1471 PWSAVVSITKHI

-1504 RIKKYATGAEKM
+1504 RIKKYVTGTEQM

-1563 NSNQPIIK
+1563 DSNQPIIK

>member
-52 QSFGTKITGL
+52 QSFGTKLTGL
-62 GTAVGGVTIKM
+62 GTAVGGVTVKM
-73 AADFETT
+73 ASDFENT
-80 MAKVSTLTSDGMYQ
+80 MAKISTLTSDGMYK

-117 IYQGLSSGVSE
+117 IYQGLSSGVNE
-128 SNIQDFTEKMIK
+128 QNIQDFTEKMIK
-140 LSKGGFTSVTTA
+140 LSKGGFTSVSTA

-319 ESSGVAAEA
+319 ESSGAAADA

-367 PALENFADWLGNLD
+367 PAIEDFADWLGNLD

-436 ASAAGTMAGAIGKV
+436 AAAAGTMASALGGV
-450 TGAAATATGAGGL
+450 SSAAATGTSGL
-463 GGLGSFAASLP
+463 GALGSFAASLP
-474 ALLNP
+474 ALFNP
-479 TTLAIAGVAATIGG
+479 VTLAVVAAVAAIGG
-493 IGYAFYDNQKACE
+493 IGFAFYKNQKACE
-506 EGEKQFE
+506 EGEKQFD

-530 SIWTE
+530 SIWTK

-547 SYKEETKQIEK
+547 SYKEETRQIEE
-558 DFEEFKNNL
+558 DFENFKKNL

-699 IATNSEDILNRIK
+699 IATNSEDILNKIK
-712 QYNAEE
+712 QYNAKE
-718 TRIKE
+718 TKIEE
-723 EHKNNLAKNDDERV
+723 EHKDNLAKNDDERV

-750 REDYLN
+750 REDYLK

-769 ADQYQKMCDNDE
+769 ADEYQKMCENDE
-781 RYAKLYEANLNSRA
+781 KYAKLYEANLNSRA

-809 AKIQDENGN
+809 SKIQDENGN

-828 QTVGVYL
+828 QTVGVFL
-835 DNSTAARKWV
+835 DNSTAARKWA
-845 EENNYATEDI
+845 EENNYATEEI
-855 IDQHGNLVK
+855 IDQHGNLVL

-990 LVVSYDETMAAVSQ
+990 LVVSYDETMAAVGR
-1004 AVDEGKINIHDFG
+1004 AVDEGKIKIEDYG
-1017 ATSKEEF
+1017 ATNKEEF
-1024 MAMASAAIQNKEVIT
+1024 MAMASAAIQNKEVIS

-1066 NEDGSVNFEQTI
+1066 NEDGSVNVEQTM
-1078 QNISAAIDSG
+1078 QNISSAIENG
-1088 EISLQNFGNMSK
+1088 GIYLQNFGNMSK

-1219 IDQQIVELKTDQSQL
+1219 IDQQIVELQTDQSQL

-1257 LNTDKTELE
+1257 LSTDKTELE
-1266 EAINFQETVMDYVKL
+1266 EAINFQETVMKYVQL

-1292 GTQVVNMQQL
+1292 GTQITNVQQL

-1346 YTIKPKSDTDNVE
+1346 YTIKPNSDTGNVE
-1359 NITEEER
+1359 NVTKAENQ
-1366 IAQQGADNL
+1366 AQQGADNL
-1375 TKTTINPRSDS
+1375 T
-1386 FNIDQLKNS
+1386 
-1395 EDNAQQS
+1395 
-1402 ADNLNNTTVNPKS
+1402 NTTVNPKS
-1415 NTGNVEN
+1415 STVNVEN
-1422 VTSSAQ
+1422 VTTKAGE
-1428 TAKTELDKVGN
+1428 AKIQLDKVGSFVGN
-1439 FYGSPQ
+1439 PL
-1445 VTTWGMQNALS
+1445 VTTWGMSEALS
-1456 TAGSIWDTLWDIVSS
+1456 TAGSIWDTLWSIVES

-1495 YARGSESVS
+1495 YARGTESVS

-1516 DDYQDNF
+1516 YDYQDNF

-1563 NSNQPIIK
+1563 DSNQPIIK

>member
-11 IDIES
+11 IDIDS

-62 GTAVGGVTIKM
+62 GTAVGGVTVKM

-166 ITETDHLMDVFINT
+166 ITETDHLMDVFITT
-180 QNRGKTTVD
+180 QAKGKTTVD

-234 AMFEELG
+234 SMFEELG
-241 DSGSDVSEILIEQT
+241 DSGSDVSEILINRT

-266 KSTGDVLDI
+266 KSTGDVLEI
-275 LKQYAD
+275 LKQHAD
-281 NAGIGLNELFGSSEA
+281 ESGVGLNELFSSSEA

-305 DGAAGFNEELKGMA
+305 DGAAGFNEQLKGMV
-319 ESSGVAAEA
+319 ESSGAAADA

-367 PALENFADWLGNLD
+367 PAIEDFADWLGNLD

-450 TGAAATATGAGGL
+450 TGAASAATGAGGL

-479 TTLAIAGVAATIGG
+479 TTLCIAGVAAAIGG
-493 IGYAFYDNQKACE
+493 IGYAFYDNQKACD
-506 EGEKQFE
+506 EGRKQFDE
-513 KISIA
+513 ISIA
-518 ADDFTGRLKTNK
+518 ADDFTGRLKTNE
-530 SIWTE
+530 SIWSE
-535 IFGEKLELHFSD
+535 IFGKEYEFHFSD
-547 SYKEETKQIEK
+547 SYKEETRQIEE
-558 DFEEFKNNL
+558 DFENFKNNL
-567 GKTSDEIN
+567 GKTSNEIN
-575 EIMRNTNLTP
+575 DIMRNTNLTP
-585 SQKDQQIDEVYNGC
+585 GEKRHQIGEIYDGYISE
-599 IAKTDEKIK
+599 TDTKMN
-608 ELTEV
+608 ELTETV
-613 INNNSQKI
+613 NSDAQKME
-621 KLKKYITEE
+621 LKKYLMEQ
-630 LRFPESTAD
+630 LHFPEETAD
-639 ETIQQ
+639 LYIQH
-644 YDNFFNTRKEDA
+644 YDKFFTSRRADA
-656 ENAQNE
+656 EKALIEENN
-662 IKQIYQKAADE
+662 IYRAAKE
-673 NRNLNKE
+673 QNRNLTE
-680 ELDKIAKLEKEY
+680 EENNRITELEKEY
-692 SEARADL
+692 AEARAD
-699 IATNSEDILNRIK
+699 IAATNGEDILNVYDK
-712 QYNAEE
+712 FC
-718 TRIKE
+718 T
-723 EHKNNLAKNDDERV
+723 KNKLLQEKNKNDLFAAEDEKV
-737 KDILKANEKKKKA
+737 
-750 REDYLN
+750 
-756 SFKDKTSEEYKAA
+756 
-769 ADQYQKMCDNDE
+769 QKMRKSLSEQEKVIRDGAEHLKNIDKEKYKEQIAIADEFNANSE
-781 RYAKLYEANLNSRA
+781 RYLELYRINLKSRA
-795 TYDKKWAE
+795 TYDKEWAE

-809 AKIQDENGN
+809 SKIQDENGN
-818 LIGSIQKAGE
+818 LIGSMEEAGGK
-828 QTVGVYL
+828 TVGIYL
-835 DNSTAARKWV
+835 ENSEAAEAWAKAHHYET
-845 EENNYATEDI
+845 EEI
-855 IDQHGNLVK
+855 IDQNGNMVT
-864 AVKDTHGNIVGSIVD
+864 AIKDGSGDIIGSVVD
-879 LESIYRNNYHSIKE
+879 LESVYKNNYDNIKE
-893 TIKDYVTGMG
+893 TISGYVTKMG
-903 GSVTDVNKSLEL
+903 GSVTDVNSSLEL

-947 NRETISSNV
+947 NRETIDSNV

-1004 AVDEGKINIHDFG
+1004 AVDEGKIKIEDYG

-1024 MAMASAAIQNKEVIT
+1024 MAMASAAIQNKDVIS
-1039 GSLDGLQSAYERYGE
+1039 GSLDGLQSAYEKYGE

-1060 ENQKAY
+1060 ENLKAY
-1066 NEDGSVNFEQTI
+1066 NEDGSVNTEQTM
-1078 QNISAAIDSG
+1078 QNISEAIDNG
-1088 EISLQNFGNMSK
+1088 GISLENFGNMSK

-1105 LCRSAL
+1105 LCEAAL

-1121 NALSGIDGK
+1121 SKLGDLDK
-1130 DWKAKIDSED
+1130 DWKVSIDSTE
-1140 IEKTE
+1140 IEKTD
-1145 KKTEDLWSK
+1145 KKTEGLLSK
-1154 ASRFLKEKFPLTFES
+1154 VKKFGSKVWKFFFGEEGSDEVSEKIAN
-1169 DSVKLTKEQLDS
+1169 

-1192 TISIKAN
+1192 TITIEAN
-1199 EESIKDAKATLKD
+1199 EESIKDAKDTLD
-1212 INETQKI
+1212 GINQKQNE
-1219 IDQQIVELKTDQSQL
+1219 IDQQITNLRTEQSQL
-1234 EQGSEGYNEIQRKI
+1234 EEGSEKYNEIQQKI
-1248 DELNGKKAT
+1248 DSLNGQKTT
-1257 LNTDKTELE
+1257 LNTDKEQLENAIKDQE
-1266 EAINFQETVMDYVKL
+1266 EAIKKIKE
-1281 INEGKITLNTD
+1281 INDNKITVKTDNSEIKNTQD
-1292 GTQVVNMQQL
+1292 EEDKAQQKANDL
-1302 QEEVIKRCEKING
+1302 TN
-1315 TVITPKSDKFNIDKL
+1315 TTITPKSDKFNIDKL

-1346 YTIKPKSDTDNVE
+1346 YTIKPKTDNS
-1359 NITEEER
+1359 NIKNTQKEEDN
-1366 IAQQGADNL
+1366 AQQKANEL
-1375 TKTTINPRSDS
+1375 TNTTIRPRSDS

-1395 EDNAQQS
+1395 EDNAQQK
-1402 ADNLNNTTVNPKS
+1402 ANELTNTTVNPKS
-1415 NTGNVEN
+1415 NTGNIQN
-1422 VTSSAQ
+1422 VTQTAQ
-1428 TAKTELDKVGN
+1428 TAKDKLNEVGN

-1445 VTTWGMQNALS
+1445 ISVGGMTSALS
-1456 TAGSIWDTLWDIVSS
+1456 TASSLLGTLWDIVGN
-1471 PWNAVVNITKRI
+1471 PWNAVVSITKRI

-1495 YARGSESVS
+1495 YAVGSESVS

-1563 NSNQPIIK
+1563 DSNQPIIK

>member
-62 GTAVGGVTIKM
+62 GTAVGGVTVKM

-80 MAKVSTLTSDGMYQ
+80 MAKISTLTSDGMYQ

-166 ITETDHLMDVFINT
+166 ITETDHLMDVFITT
-180 QNRGKTTVD
+180 QAKGKTTVD

-234 AMFEELG
+234 SMFEELG
-241 DSGSDVSEILIEQT
+241 DSGSDVSDILINRT

-266 KSTGDVLDI
+266 MSTGDVLEI
-275 LKQYAD
+275 LKQHAD
-281 NAGIGLNELFGSSEA
+281 ESGVGLNELFSSSEA

-305 DGAAGFNEELKGMA
+305 DGAAGFNEELKGMVD
-319 ESSGVAAEA
+319 SSGAAADA

-381 EDQINN
+381 EDQIDN

-402 TAFGVLTKGVSG
+402 TAFGLLTKGVG
-414 VISILGTANSVISTL
+414 TVISVLGTVNSVVSTL

-436 ASAAGTMAGAIGKV
+436 AAAAGGMASALGGV
-450 TGAAATATGAGGL
+450 SSAAATGASGL

-493 IGYAFYDNQKACE
+493 IGYAFYDNQKACD
-506 EGEKQFE
+506 EGKKQFDE
-513 KISIA
+513 ISIA

-547 SYKEETKQIEK
+547 SYKEETKKIEE
-558 DFEEFKNNL
+558 DFENFKNNL

-599 IAKTDEKIK
+599 IAETDAKIK
-608 ELTEV
+608 ELAEV
-613 INNNSQKI
+613 IDNNSQKI

-718 TRIKE
+718 TRVQK
-723 EHKNNLAKNDDERV
+723 EHKDNLAKNDDERV

-750 REDYLN
+750 REDYLK

-769 ADQYQKMCDNDE
+769 ADEYQKMCDNDE

-828 QTVGVYL
+828 QTVGVFL
-835 DNSTAARKWV
+835 DNSTAARKWA

-879 LESIYRNNYHSIKE
+879 LESIYRNNYDNIKE
-893 TIKDYVTGMG
+893 TISGYVTKMG
-903 GSVTDVNKSLEL
+903 GSVTDVNSSLEL

-1004 AVDEGKINIHDFG
+1004 AVDEGKINVEDFG
-1017 ATSKEEF
+1017 VTTKEEF
-1024 MAMASAAIQNKEVIT
+1024 MAMASAAIQNKEVIS

-1066 NEDGSVNFEQTI
+1066 NEDGSVNFEQTM
-1078 QNISAAIDSG
+1078 QNISAAIENG
-1088 EISLQNFGNMSK
+1088 GINLQNFGNMSK

-1130 DWKAKIDSED
+1130 DWKANIDSED
-1140 IEKTE
+1140 IEKAKE
-1145 KKTEDLWSK
+1145 KTEGLWSK

-1199 EESIKDAKATLKD
+1199 EESIKNAKATLDD
-1212 INETQKI
+1212 IDKTQKI
-1219 IDQQIVELKTDQSQL
+1219 IDQQIVELKADQSQL

-1266 EAINFQETVMDYVKL
+1266 EAVNFQETVMKYVQL

-1346 YTIKPKSDTDNVE
+1346 YTIKPKTDNS
-1359 NITEEER
+1359 NIKNTQKEEDE
-1366 IAQQGADNL
+1366 AQQKANNL
-1375 TKTTINPRSDS
+1375 TGTTIKPRTDS

-1395 EDNAQQS
+1395 EDEAQQKAS
-1402 ADNLNNTTVNPKS
+1402 ILTNTTVNPKS

-1422 VTSSAQ
+1422 VTQRAGE
-1428 TAKTELDKVGN
+1428 AKTQLDKVGN
-1439 FYGSPQ
+1439 FYGTPQ
-1445 VTTWGMQNALS
+1445 VSTWGMQNALS

-1495 YARGSESVS
+1495 YARGTESVS

>member
-52 QSFGTKITGL
+52 QSFGTKLTGL
-62 GTAVGGVTIKM
+62 GTAVGGVTVKM
-73 AADFETT
+73 ASDFENT
-80 MAKVSTLTSDGMYQ
+80 MAKISTLTSDGMYK

-117 IYQGLSSGVSE
+117 IYQGLSSGVNE
-128 SNIQDFTEKMIK
+128 QNIQDFTEKMIK
-140 LSKGGFTSVTTA
+140 LSKGGFTSVSTA

-319 ESSGVAAEA
+319 ESSGAAADA

-367 PALENFADWLGNLD
+367 PAIEDFADWLGNLD

-436 ASAAGTMAGAIGKV
+436 AAAAGTMASALGGV
-450 TGAAATATGAGGL
+450 SSAAATGTSGL
-463 GGLGSFAASLP
+463 GALGSFAASLP
-474 ALLNP
+474 ALFNP
-479 TTLAIAGVAATIGG
+479 VTLAVVAAVAAIGG
-493 IGYAFYDNQKACE
+493 IGFAFYKNQKACE
-506 EGEKQFE
+506 EGEKQFD

-530 SIWTE
+530 SIWTK

-547 SYKEETKQIEK
+547 SYKEETRQIEE
-558 DFEEFKNNL
+558 DFENFKKNL

-699 IATNSEDILNRIK
+699 IATNSEDILNKIK
-712 QYNAEE
+712 QYNAKE
-718 TRIKE
+718 TKIEE
-723 EHKNNLAKNDDERV
+723 EHKDNLAKNDDERV

-750 REDYLN
+750 REDYLK

-769 ADQYQKMCDNDE
+769 ADEYQKMCENDE
-781 RYAKLYEANLNSRA
+781 KYAKLYEANLNSRA

-809 AKIQDENGN
+809 SKIQDENGN

-828 QTVGVYL
+828 QTVGVFL
-835 DNSTAARKWV
+835 DNSTAARKWA
-845 EENNYATEDI
+845 EENNYATEEI
-855 IDQHGNLVK
+855 IDQHGNLVL

-990 LVVSYDETMAAVSQ
+990 LVVSYDETMAAVGR
-1004 AVDEGKINIHDFG
+1004 AVDEGKIKIEDYG
-1017 ATSKEEF
+1017 ATNKEEF
-1024 MAMASAAIQNKEVIT
+1024 MAMASAAIQNKEVIS

-1066 NEDGSVNFEQTI
+1066 NEDGSVNVEQTM
-1078 QNISAAIDSG
+1078 QNISSAIENG
-1088 EISLQNFGNMSK
+1088 GIYLQNFGNMSK

-1219 IDQQIVELKTDQSQL
+1219 IDQQIVELQTDQSQL

-1257 LNTDKTELE
+1257 LSTDKTELE
-1266 EAINFQETVMDYVKL
+1266 EAINFQETVMKYVQL

-1292 GTQVVNMQQL
+1292 GTQITNVQQL

-1346 YTIKPKSDTDNVE
+1346 YTIKPNSDTGNVE
-1359 NITEEER
+1359 NVTKAENQ
-1366 IAQQGADNL
+1366 AQQGADNL
-1375 TKTTINPRSDS
+1375 TKTNINPRSS
-1386 FNIDQLKNS
+1386 IYNIENITAAENQ
-1395 EDNAQQS
+1395 AQQG
-1402 ADNLNNTTVNPKS
+1402 ANNLTNTTVNPKS
-1415 NTGNVEN
+1415 STVNVEN
-1422 VTSSAQ
+1422 VTTKAGE
-1428 TAKTELDKVGN
+1428 AKIQLDKVGSFVGN
-1439 FYGSPQ
+1439 PL
-1445 VTTWGMQNALS
+1445 VTTWGMSEALS
-1456 TAGSIWDTLWDIVSS
+1456 TAGSIWDTLWSIVES

-1495 YARGSESVS
+1495 YARGTESVS

-1516 DDYQDNF
+1516 YDYQDNF

-1563 NSNQPIIK
+1563 DSNQPIIK

>member
-16 SKANKTL
+16 SKANKAL

-52 QSFGTKITGL
+52 QSFGTKLTGL
-62 GTAVGGVTIKM
+62 GTAVGGVTTKM

-140 LSKGGFTSVTTA
+140 LSKGGFTSVSTA
-152 TDLTTTALNAYGLE
+152 TDLVTTALNAYGLE
-166 ITETDHLMDVFINT
+166 ITETDHLMDVFITT
-180 QNRGKTTVD
+180 QNKGKTTVD

-234 AMFEELG
+234 SMFEELG
-241 DSGSDVSEILIEQT
+241 DSGSDVSDILINRT

-266 KSTGDVLDI
+266 MSTGDVLEI
-275 LKQYAD
+275 LKQHAD
-281 NAGIGLNELFGSSEA
+281 ESGVGLNELFSSSEA

-305 DGAAGFNEELKGMA
+305 DGAAGFNEQLKGMA
-319 ESSGVAAEA
+319 ESSGAAAEA

-381 EDQINN
+381 EDQIDN
-387 IATMVEWAVKIGAVV
+387 IATMIEWAVKIGAVV
-402 TAFGVLTKGVSG
+402 TAFGLLTKGVG
-414 VISILGTANSVISTL
+414 TVISVLGTVNSVISTL

-436 ASAAGTMAGAIGKV
+436 AAAAGGMAGAIGKV

-463 GGLGSFAASLP
+463 GGLASFAGSLP

-479 TTLAIAGVAATIGG
+479 TTLAIAGVVAAIGG
-493 IGYAFYDNQKACE
+493 IGYAFYKNQKDCE

-530 SIWTE
+530 SIWTK
-535 IFGEKLELHFSD
+535 IFGEKIELHFSD
-547 SYKEETKQIEK
+547 SYKEETKQIEE
-558 DFEEFKNNL
+558 DFENFKNNL
-567 GKTSDEIN
+567 GKTSDQIN

-585 SQKDQQIDEVYNGC
+585 SEKQQQISEVYNGC
-599 IAKTDEKIK
+599 ISETDAKIN
-608 ELTEV
+608 ELTQV

-621 KLKKYITEE
+621 KLKEYITEE
-630 LRFPESTAD
+630 LRFPEEDANKTV
-639 ETIQQ
+639 EQ
-644 YDNFFNTRKEDA
+644 YDNFFNTRKQDA
-656 ENAQNE
+656 ENAQNG
-662 IKQIYQKAADE
+662 IKQIYQKAANE
-673 NRNLNKE
+673 NRTLTKE
-680 ELDKIAKLEKEY
+680 ELDKIKKLEKEY
-692 SEARADL
+692 AEAKSDL
-699 IATNSEDILNRIK
+699 VATNSQDILNKITQR
-712 QYNAEE
+712 N
-718 TRIKE
+718 KE
-723 EHKNNLAKNDDERV
+723 EEKIEKENKENISKNEDEKV
-737 KDILKANEKKKKA
+737 NKILEANEKKKKA
-750 REDYLN
+750 REEYLN
-756 SFKDKTSEEYKAA
+756 SFKDKNSEEYKAA
-769 ADQYQKMCDNDE
+769 LDQYEKMVANDA
-781 RYAKLYEANLNSRA
+781 RYAELYRANLNSRA

-809 AKIQDENGN
+809 SKIQDEDGN
-818 LIGSIQKAGE
+818 LVGSIQEAGGKI
-828 QTVGVYL
+828 TGVYL
-835 DNSTAARKWV
+835 DNSTASRKWA
-845 EENNYATEDI
+845 EENGYSIESVM
-855 IDQHGNLVK
+855 DQNGNMVQ
-864 AVKDTHGNIVGSIVD
+864 AVVDANGQVVGSLVD
-879 LESIYRNNYHSIKE
+879 LESVYRNNYDNIKE
-893 TIKDYVTGMG
+893 TISGYVTKMG
-903 GSVTDVNKSLEL
+903 GSVTDVNSSLEL

-939 KMAEAAMR
+939 KMAEAALH

-956 DAIQQKYEQHR
+956 DAIQQKYEQQR
-967 GQIHDLISSSEE
+967 GKIHDLISSSEE

-1004 AVDEGKINIHDFG
+1004 AVDEGKINIEDYG

-1024 MAMASAAIQNKEVIT
+1024 MAMASAAIQNKDVIS

-1054 TIRQTV
+1054 SIRQTV

-1066 NEDGSVNFEQTI
+1066 NEDGSLNFEQTM

-1088 EISLQNFGNMSK
+1088 EINLENFGNMSK

-1105 LCRSAL
+1105 LCKSAL

-1121 NALSGIDGK
+1121 SKLGDLDK
-1130 DWKAKIDSED
+1130 DWKVSIDSED

-1145 KKTEDLWSK
+1145 KKTDGLLSK
-1154 ASRFLKEKFPLTFES
+1154 VKKLGKKIWKILFGEEGS
-1169 DSVKLTKEQLDS
+1169 DEVSKKIAN

-1192 TISIKAN
+1192 TITIKAN
-1199 EESIKDAKATLKD
+1199 KESIKDAKDTLDD
-1212 INETQKI
+1212 IDKKQKI
-1219 IDQQIVELKTDQSQL
+1219 IDQQIVELQADQSQL
-1234 EQGSEGYNEIQRKI
+1234 QEGSEGYNEIQRKI

-1257 LNTDKTELE
+1257 LNTDKEQLENAIKDQE
-1266 EAINFQETVMDYVKL
+1266 EAIKKIKE
-1281 INEGKITLNTD
+1281 INDDKITVKTDNSEIKNTQDEEDKTKQKADDLNNT
-1292 GTQVVNMQQL
+1292 
-1302 QEEVIKRCEKING
+1302 
-1315 TVITPKSDKFNIDKL
+1315 TV
-1330 KEAEDEAQE
+1330 
-1339 KASVLTG
+1339 
-1346 YTIKPKSDTDNVE
+1346 KPKTDNS
-1359 NITEEER
+1359 NIKNTQKEEDN
-1366 IAQQGADNL
+1366 AQQKANDL
-1375 TKTTINPRSDS
+1375 TNTTIRPRSDS

-1395 EDNAQQS
+1395 EDNAQQK
-1402 ADNLNNTTVNPKS
+1402 ANELTNTTVNPKS
-1415 NTGNVEN
+1415 NTSSVEN
-1422 VTSSAQ
+1422 VTEKAGE
-1428 TAKTELDKVGN
+1428 AKTQLDKVGS
-1439 FYGSPQ
+1439 FVGTPQ
-1445 VTTWGMQNALS
+1445 VTTWGMSDAAS
-1456 TAGSIWDTLWDIVSS
+1456 TASSLLGTLWDIVSS
-1471 PWNAVVNITKRI
+1471 PWDAVVNITKRI

-1563 NSNQPIIK
+1563 DSNQPIIK

>member
-11 IDIES
+11 IDIDS

-52 QSFGTKITGL
+52 QSFGTKLTGL
-62 GTAVGGVTIKM
+62 GTAVGGVTVKM

-166 ITETDHLMDVFINT
+166 ITETDHLMDVFITT
-180 QNRGKTTVD
+180 QNKGKTTVD

-305 DGAAGFNEELKGMA
+305 DGAAGFNEELKGMT
-319 ESSGVAAEA
+319 ESSGAAAEA

-367 PALENFADWLGNLD
+367 PAIEDFADWLGNLD

-402 TAFGVLTKGVSG
+402 TAFGLLTKGVG
-414 VISILGTANSVISTL
+414 TVISVLGTVNSVISTL

-436 ASAAGTMAGAIGKV
+436 AAAAGGMASALGGVSSAAAAGTS
-450 TGAAATATGAGGL
+450 GL
-463 GGLGSFAASLP
+463 GALGSFAASLP
-474 ALLNP
+474 ALFNP
-479 TTLAIAGVAATIGG
+479 VTLAVVAAVAAIGG
-493 IGYAFYDNQKACE
+493 IGFAFYKNQKACE

-530 SIWTE
+530 SIWTK

-547 SYKEETKQIEK
+547 SYKEETRQIEE
-558 DFEEFKNNL
+558 DFENFKKNL

-585 SQKDQQIDEVYNGC
+585 TQKDQQIDEVYNGC

-699 IATNSEDILNRIK
+699 IATNSEDILNKIK
-712 QYNAEE
+712 QYNAKE
-718 TRIKE
+718 TKIEE
-723 EHKNNLAKNDDERV
+723 EHKDNLAKNDDERV

-750 REDYLN
+750 REDYLK

-769 ADQYQKMCDNDE
+769 ADEYQKMCDNDE

-795 TYDKKWAE
+795 TYDKKWAD

-809 AKIQDENGN
+809 SKIQDENGN

-828 QTVGVYL
+828 QTVGVFL
-835 DNSTAARKWV
+835 DNSTAARKWA

-864 AVKDTHGNIVGSIVD
+864 AVKDSQGNIIGSIVD
-879 LESIYRNNYHSIKE
+879 LESVYRNNYHSIKD

-956 DAIQQKYEQHR
+956 DSIQKKYEEHR

-990 LVVSYDETMAAVSQ
+990 LVVSYEETMDAVGR
-1004 AVDEGKINIHDFG
+1004 AVDEEKIHIEDYG
-1017 ATSKEEF
+1017 VTTKEEF
-1024 MAMASAAIQNKEVIT
+1024 MAMASAAIQNKEVVT

-1066 NEDGSVNFEQTI
+1066 NEDGSVNVEQTM
-1078 QNISAAIDSG
+1078 QNISAAIENG
-1088 EISLQNFGNMSK
+1088 GIYLQNFGNMSK

-1145 KKTEDLWSK
+1145 KKTESLWSK

-1219 IDQQIVELKTDQSQL
+1219 IDQQIVELQTDQSQL

-1292 GTQVVNMQQL
+1292 GTQIVNVQQL

-1346 YTIKPKSDTDNVE
+1346 YTIKPNSDTGNVE
-1359 NITEEER
+1359 NVTKAENQ
-1366 IAQQGADNL
+1366 AQQGADNL
-1375 TKTTINPRSDS
+1375 TKTNINPRSS
-1386 FNIDQLKNS
+1386 IYNIENITAAENQ
-1395 EDNAQQS
+1395 AQQG
-1402 ADNLNNTTVNPKS
+1402 ANNLTNTTVNPKS
-1415 NTGNVEN
+1415 NTSSVEN
-1422 VTSSAQ
+1422 VTQTAQ
-1428 TAKTELDKVGN
+1428 TAKTQLDKVGS
-1439 FYGSPQ
+1439 FVGSPQ
-1445 VTTWGMQNALS
+1445 VTTGGMQNALS
-1456 TAGSIWDTLWDIVSS
+1456 TAGSIWDTLWSIVES

-1563 NSNQPIIK
+1563 DSNQPIIK

>member
-11 IDIES
+11 IDIDS

-38 GKVGKACEKVGGSL
+38 GKIGKACEKVGGSL
-52 QSFGTKITGL
+52 QSFGTKLTGL
-62 GTAVGGVTIKM
+62 GTAVGGVTVKM

-128 SNIQDFTEKMIK
+128 QNIQDFTEKMIK

-166 ITETDHLMDVFINT
+166 ITETDHLMDVFITT
-180 QNRGKTTVD
+180 QNKGKTTVD

-234 AMFEELG
+234 AMLEELG
-241 DSGSDVSEILIEQT
+241 DSGSGVSEILINKT

-266 KSTGDVLDI
+266 KSTGDVLEI
-275 LKQYAD
+275 LKQHAD
-281 NAGIGLNELFGSSEA
+281 ESGVGLNELFSSSEA

-305 DGAAGFNEELKGMA
+305 DGAAGFNEELKGMT
-319 ESSGVAAEA
+319 ESSGAAAEA

-381 EDQINN
+381 EDQIDN

-402 TAFGVLTKGVSG
+402 TAFGLLTKGVG
-414 VISILGTANSVISTL
+414 TVISVLGTVNSVVSTL

-436 ASAAGTMAGAIGKV
+436 AAAAGGMASALGGVSSAA
-450 TGAAATATGAGGL
+450 ATGAGGL
-463 GGLGSFAASLP
+463 GALGSFAASLP
-474 ALLNP
+474 ALFNP
-479 TTLAIAGVAATIGG
+479 VTLAVVAAVAAIGG
-493 IGYAFYDNQKACE
+493 IGFAFYKNQKACE
-506 EGEKQFE
+506 EGEKQFD

-530 SIWTE
+530 SIWTK
-535 IFGEKLELHFSD
+535 IFGEKIELHFSD
-547 SYKEETKQIEK
+547 SYKEETKQIEE
-558 DFEEFKNNL
+558 DFENFKNNL
-567 GKTSDEIN
+567 GKTSDQIN

-585 SQKDQQIDEVYNGC
+585 SEKQQQISEVYNGC
-599 IAKTDEKIK
+599 ISETDAKIN
-608 ELTEV
+608 ELTQV

-621 KLKKYITEE
+621 KLKEYITEE
-630 LRFPESTAD
+630 LRFPEEDANKTV
-639 ETIQQ
+639 EQ
-644 YDNFFNTRKEDA
+644 YDNFFNTRKQDA
-656 ENAQNE
+656 ENAENG
-662 IKQIYQKAADE
+662 IKQIYQKAANE
-673 NRNLNKE
+673 NRTLTKE
-680 ELDKIAKLEKEY
+680 ELDEIEKLEKTY
-692 SEARADL
+692 AEAKSDL
-699 IATNSEDILNRIK
+699 IATNSQDILNKITQR
-712 QYNAEE
+712 N
-718 TRIKE
+718 KE
-723 EHKNNLAKNDDERV
+723 EEKIEKENKENIAKNEDEKV
-737 KDILKANEKKKKA
+737 NKILEANEKKKKA
-750 REDYLN
+750 REEYLN
-756 SFKDKTSEEYKAA
+756 SFKDKNSEEYKAA
-769 ADQYQKMCDNDE
+769 LDQYEKMVANDA
-781 RYAKLYEANLNSRA
+781 RYAELYRANLNSRA

-809 AKIQDENGN
+809 SKIQDEDGN
-818 LIGSIQKAGE
+818 LVGSIQEAGGKI
-828 QTVGVYL
+828 TGVYL
-835 DNSTAARKWV
+835 DNSTASRKWA
-845 EENNYATEDI
+845 EENGYSIESVM
-855 IDQHGNLVK
+855 DQNGNMVQ
-864 AVKDTHGNIVGSIVD
+864 AVVDANGQVVGSLVD
-879 LESIYRNNYHSIKE
+879 LESVYRNNYDNIKE
-893 TIKDYVTGMG
+893 TISGYVTKMG
-903 GSVTDVNKSLEL
+903 GSVTDVNSSLEL

-939 KMAEAAMR
+939 KMAEAALH

-1004 AVDEGKINIHDFG
+1004 AVDEGKINIEDYG

-1024 MAMASAAIQNKEVIT
+1024 MAMASAAIQNKDVIS
-1039 GSLDGLQSAYERYGE
+1039 GSIDGLQSAYEKYGE

-1060 ENQKAY
+1060 ENLKAY
-1066 NEDGSVNFEQTI
+1066 NEDGSVNTEQTM
-1078 QNISAAIDSG
+1078 QNISEAIDNG
-1088 EISLQNFGNMSK
+1088 GISLENFGNMSK

-1105 LCRSAL
+1105 LCKSAL

-1121 NALSGIDGK
+1121 SKLGDLDK
-1130 DWKAKIDSED
+1130 DWKVSIDSKD

-1145 KKTEDLWSK
+1145 KKTDGLLSK
-1154 ASRFLKEKFPLTFES
+1154 VKKFGSKVWKFLFGEEGSDEVSEKIAN
-1169 DSVKLTKEQLDS
+1169 

-1192 TISIKAN
+1192 TITIEAN
-1199 EESIKDAKATLKD
+1199 EESIKDAKDTLDD
-1212 INETQKI
+1212 IDKKQEI

-1234 EQGSEGYNEIQRKI
+1234 QEGSEGYNEIQQKI
-1248 DELNGKKAT
+1248 DSLNGQKTT
-1257 LNTDKTELE
+1257 LNTDKEQLENAIKDQE
-1266 EAINFQETVMDYVKL
+1266 EAIKKIKEINDDKIIVKTDNSEIKNTQDEEDKTKQKADDLNNTTV
-1281 INEGKITLNTD
+1281 
-1292 GTQVVNMQQL
+1292 
-1302 QEEVIKRCEKING
+1302 
-1315 TVITPKSDKFNIDKL
+1315 
-1330 KEAEDEAQE
+1330 
-1339 KASVLTG
+1339 
-1346 YTIKPKSDTDNVE
+1346 KPKTDNS
-1359 NITEEER
+1359 NIKNTQKEEDN
-1366 IAQQGADNL
+1366 AQQKANDL
-1375 TKTTINPRSDS
+1375 TNTTIRPRSDS

-1402 ADNLNNTTVNPKS
+1402 ADNLNNTNVNPKS
-1415 NTGNVEN
+1415 STGNIEN

-1428 TAKTELDKVGN
+1428 TAKSELDKVGN

-1445 VTTWGMQNALS
+1445 ISVGGMSGALS
-1456 TAGSIWDTLWDIVSS
+1456 TASSLLGTLWDIVGN
-1471 PWNAVVNITKRI
+1471 PWNAVVSITKRI
-1483 FGNEAGTEYQNA
+1483 FGDEAGTEYQNA
-1495 YARGSESVS
+1495 YAVGSESVS

-1516 DDYQDNF
+1516 DNYQDNF

>member
-16 SKANKTL
+16 SKANKAL

-52 QSFGTKITGL
+52 QSFGTKLTGL
-62 GTAVGGVTIKM
+62 GTAVGGVTVKM
-73 AADFETT
+73 ASDFENT

-367 PALENFADWLGNLD
+367 PAIEDFADWLGNLD

-436 ASAAGTMAGAIGKV
+436 ASAAGTMASALGGV
-450 TGAAATATGAGGL
+450 SSAAATGASGL

-479 TTLAIAGVAATIGG
+479 TTLCIAGVAAAIGG

-513 KISIA
+513 EISIA
-518 ADDFTGRLKTNK
+518 ADDFTGRLKTNE
-530 SIWTE
+530 SIWSE
-535 IFGEKLELHFSD
+535 IFGKEYEFHFSD
-547 SYKEETKQIEK
+547 SYKEETKQIEE
-558 DFEEFKNNL
+558 DFENFKNNL
-567 GKTSDEIN
+567 ANTSNQIN
-575 EIMRNTNLTP
+575 EIMKNTNLTP
-585 SQKDQQIDEVYNGC
+585 GEKRHQIGEIYDGYISE
-599 IAKTDEKIK
+599 TDTKMN
-608 ELTEV
+608 ELTETV
-613 INNNSQKI
+613 NSDAQKME
-621 KLKKYITEE
+621 LKKYLMEQ
-630 LRFPESTAD
+630 LHFPEETAD
-639 ETIQQ
+639 LYIQN
-644 YDNFFNTRKEDA
+644 YDEFFTNRRADA
-656 ENAQNE
+656 EKALIEENN
-662 IKQIYQKAADE
+662 IYRAAKE
-673 NRNLNKE
+673 QNRNLTQE
-680 ELDKIAKLEKEY
+680 ENERITELEQQY
-692 SEARADL
+692 AEARAD
-699 IATNSEDILNRIK
+699 IAATNGEDILNVYDKFCTKNKLI
-712 QYNAEE
+712 QEE
-718 TRIKE
+718 
-723 EHKNNLAKNDDERV
+723 NKNDLFAAEDKKVQKMRESLSEQEKVIRDGAEHV
-737 KDILKANEKKKKA
+737 KNIDKEKYKEQLQIAADFAANNEK
-750 REDYLN
+750 YLR
-756 SFKDKTSEEYKAA
+756 
-769 ADQYQKMCDNDE
+769 M
-781 RYAKLYEANLNSRA
+781 YEVNLKSRA
-795 TYDKKWAE
+795 MYDKEWAE

-809 AKIQDENGN
+809 SKIQDENGN
-818 LIGSIQKAGE
+818 LIGSMEEAGGK
-828 QTVGVYL
+828 TVGIYL
-835 DNSTAARKWV
+835 ENSEAAEAWAKANGYKTQEV
-845 EENNYATEDI
+845 
-855 IDQHGNLVK
+855 IDQNGNMVTAILDGQENV
-864 AVKDTHGNIVGSIVD
+864 IGSVVD
-879 LESIYRNNYHSIKE
+879 LESVYKNNYDNIKE
-893 TIKDYVTGMG
+893 TISGYVTKMG
-903 GSVTDVNKSLEL
+903 GSVTDVNSSLEL

-947 NRETISSNV
+947 NRETIDSNV
-956 DAIQQKYEQHR
+956 DSIQQKYEQHR

-1004 AVDEGKINIHDFG
+1004 AVDEGKIKIEDYG

-1024 MAMASAAIQNKEVIT
+1024 MAMASAAIQNKDVIS
-1039 GSLDGLQSAYERYGE
+1039 GSLDGLQSVYERYGE

-1066 NEDGSVNFEQTI
+1066 NEDGSLNFEQTM

-1088 EISLQNFGNMSK
+1088 EINLQDFGNISS
-1100 EEFEL
+1100 EEFKL
-1105 LCRSAL
+1105 LADAAL
-1111 EGKDKLDGVE
+1111 NGKDKLDGVE
-1121 NALSGIDGK
+1121 SKLGDLDK
-1130 DWKAKIDSED
+1130 DWKVEIDSTD
-1140 IEKTE
+1140 IEKTD
-1145 KKTEDLWSK
+1145 KKTDGLLSK
-1154 ASRFLKEKFPLTFES
+1154 VKKFGSKVWKFFFGEEGSDEVSEKIAN
-1169 DSVKLTKEQLDS
+1169 

-1192 TISIKAN
+1192 TITIEAN
-1199 EESIKDAKATLKD
+1199 EESIKDAKDTLD
-1212 INETQKI
+1212 SINQKQNE
-1219 IDQQIVELKTDQSQL
+1219 IDQQITNLQTDQSQL
-1234 EQGSEGYNEIQRKI
+1234 EEGSEKYNEIQQKI
-1248 DELNGKKAT
+1248 DSLNEQKTT
-1257 LNTDKTELE
+1257 LNTDKEQLENAIKDQE
-1266 EAINFQETVMDYVKL
+1266 EAIKKIKE
-1281 INEGKITLNTD
+1281 INDDKITVKTDNSEIKNTQDEEDKTKQKADDLNNT
-1292 GTQVVNMQQL
+1292 
-1302 QEEVIKRCEKING
+1302 
-1315 TVITPKSDKFNIDKL
+1315 TV
-1330 KEAEDEAQE
+1330 
-1339 KASVLTG
+1339 
-1346 YTIKPKSDTDNVE
+1346 KPKTDNS
-1359 NITEEER
+1359 NIKNTQKEEDN
-1366 IAQQGADNL
+1366 AQQKANDL
-1375 TKTTINPRSDS
+1375 TNTTIRPRSDS

-1395 EDNAQQS
+1395 EDNAQQK
-1402 ADNLNNTTVNPKS
+1402 ANELTNTTVNPKS

-1422 VTSSAQ
+1422 VTKKAGE
-1428 TAKTELDKVGN
+1428 AKTQLDLVGS
-1439 FYGSPQ
+1439 FVGTPQ
-1445 VTTWGMQNALS
+1445 VTTWGMSDAAS
-1456 TAGSIWDTLWDIVSS
+1456 TASSLLGTLWDIVSS
-1471 PWNAVVNITKRI
+1471 PWDAVVNITKRI

>member
-38 GKVGKACEKVGGSL
+38 GKIGKACEKVGGSL
-52 QSFGTKITGL
+52 QSFGTKLTGL
-62 GTAVGGVTIKM
+62 GTAVGGVTVKM

-166 ITETDHLMDVFINT
+166 ITETDHLMDVFITT
-180 QNRGKTTVD
+180 QAKGKTTVD

-234 AMFEELG
+234 SMFEELG
-241 DSGSDVSEILIEQT
+241 DSGSDVSEILINKT

-266 KSTGDVLDI
+266 MSTGDVLEI
-275 LKQYAD
+275 LKQHAD
-281 NAGIGLNELFGSSEA
+281 ESGVGLNELFSSSEA

-305 DGAAGFNEELKGMA
+305 DGAAGFNEELKGMVD
-319 ESSGVAAEA
+319 SSGAAADA

-367 PALENFADWLGNLD
+367 PAIEDFADWLGNLD

-474 ALLNP
+474 MLLNP
-479 TTLAIAGVAATIGG
+479 TTLCIAGVAAAIGG

-585 SQKDQQIDEVYNGC
+585 SQKDQQIDEVYNNC
-599 IAKTDEKIK
+599 IAETDAKIK
-608 ELTEV
+608 ELAEV

-680 ELDKIAKLEKEY
+680 ELDKIADLEKEY

-718 TRIKE
+718 TRVQK
-723 EHKNNLAKNDDERV
+723 EHKDNLAKNDDERV

-750 REDYLN
+750 REDYLK

-769 ADQYQKMCDNDE
+769 ADEYQKMCENDE
-781 RYAKLYEANLNSRA
+781 KYAKLYEANLNSRA

-809 AKIQDENGN
+809 SKIQDENGN

-828 QTVGVYL
+828 QTVGVFL
-835 DNSTAARKWV
+835 DNSTAARKWA

-864 AVKDTHGNIVGSIVD
+864 AVKDSQGNIVGSIVD

-893 TIKDYVTGMG
+893 TIKDYVAGMG

-947 NRETISSNV
+947 NRETISSSV
-956 DAIQQKYEQHR
+956 DSIQQKYEQHR

-1004 AVDEGKINIHDFG
+1004 AVDEGKIKIEDYG

-1024 MAMASAAIQNKEVIT
+1024 MAMASAAIQNKDVIS

-1066 NEDGSVNFEQTI
+1066 NEDGSLNFEQTM

-1088 EISLQNFGNMSK
+1088 EINLENFGNMSK

-1105 LCRSAL
+1105 LCKSAL

-1121 NALSGIDGK
+1121 SKLGDLDK
-1130 DWKAKIDSED
+1130 DWKVKIDSKD

-1145 KKTEDLWSK
+1145 KKTDGLLSK
-1154 ASRFLKEKFPLTFES
+1154 VKKFGSKVWKFFFGEEGSDEVSEKIAN
-1169 DSVKLTKEQLDS
+1169 

-1192 TISIKAN
+1192 TITIEAN
-1199 EESIKDAKATLKD
+1199 EESIKDAKDTLDD
-1212 INETQKI
+1212 IDKMQEI
-1219 IDQQIVELKTDQSQL
+1219 IDQQIVELQADQSQL
-1234 EQGSEGYNEIQRKI
+1234 QEGSEGYNEIQRKI

-1266 EAINFQETVMDYVKL
+1266 NAIKDQEEAIKKIKE
-1281 INEGKITLNTD
+1281 INDDKITVKTDNSEIKNTQDEEDKTKQKADDLNNT
-1292 GTQVVNMQQL
+1292 
-1302 QEEVIKRCEKING
+1302 
-1315 TVITPKSDKFNIDKL
+1315 TV
-1330 KEAEDEAQE
+1330 
-1339 KASVLTG
+1339 
-1346 YTIKPKSDTDNVE
+1346 KPKTDNSEIKNTQDEEDKAQQKANDLDNTNINPESDTNNIE
-1359 NITEEER
+1359 NITNAENQ
-1366 IAQQGADNL
+1366 AQQGADNL
-1375 TKTTINPRSDS
+1375 
-1386 FNIDQLKNS
+1386 
-1395 EDNAQQS
+1395 
-1402 ADNLNNTTVNPKS
+1402 NNTNVNPKS
-1415 NTGNVEN
+1415 STGNIEN
-1422 VTSSAQ
+1422 VTEKSGE
-1428 TAKTELDKVGN
+1428 AKTELDKVGSFVGN
-1439 FYGSPQ
+1439 PQ

-1456 TAGSIWDTLWDIVSS
+1456 TAGSIWDTLWSIVES

-1495 YARGSESVS
+1495 YARGTESVS

-1563 NSNQPIIK
+1563 DSNQPIIK

>member
-62 GTAVGGVTIKM
+62 GTAVGGVTVKM

-80 MAKVSTLTSDGMYQ
+80 MAKISTLTSDGMYQ

-166 ITETDHLMDVFINT
+166 ITETDHLMDVFITT
-180 QNRGKTTVD
+180 QNKGKTTVD

-234 AMFEELG
+234 SMFEELG
-241 DSGSDVSEILIEQT
+241 DSGSDVSDILINRT

-266 KSTGDVLDI
+266 MSTGDVLEI
-275 LKQYAD
+275 LKQHAD
-281 NAGIGLNELFGSSEA
+281 ESGVGLNELFSSSEA

-305 DGAAGFNEELKGMA
+305 DGAAGFNEQLKGMA
-319 ESSGVAAEA
+319 ESSGAAAEA

-381 EDQINN
+381 EDQIDN
-387 IATMVEWAVKIGAVV
+387 IATMIEWAVKIGAVV
-402 TAFGVLTKGVSG
+402 TAFGLLTKGVG
-414 VISILGTANSVISTL
+414 TVISVLGTVNSVISTL

-436 ASAAGTMAGAIGKV
+436 AAAAGGMASALGGVSSAAAAGTS
-450 TGAAATATGAGGL
+450 GL
-463 GGLGSFAASLP
+463 GALGSFAASLP
-474 ALLNP
+474 ALFNP
-479 TTLAIAGVAATIGG
+479 VTLAVVAAVAAIGG
-493 IGYAFYDNQKACE
+493 IGYAFYKNQKACE
-506 EGEKQFE
+506 EGEKQFD

-530 SIWTE
+530 SIWTK
-535 IFGEKLELHFSD
+535 IFGEKIELHFSD
-547 SYKEETKQIEK
+547 SYKEETKQIEE
-558 DFEEFKNNL
+558 DFENFKNNL
-567 GKTSDEIN
+567 GKTSDQIN

-585 SQKDQQIDEVYNGC
+585 SEKQQQISEVYNGC
-599 IAKTDEKIK
+599 ISETDAKIN
-608 ELTEV
+608 ELTQV

-621 KLKKYITEE
+621 KLKEYITEE
-630 LRFPESTAD
+630 LRFPEEDANKTV
-639 ETIQQ
+639 EQ
-644 YDNFFNTRKEDA
+644 YDNFFNTRKQDA
-656 ENAQNE
+656 ENAENG
-662 IKQIYQKAADE
+662 IKQIYQKALNE
-673 NRNLNKE
+673 NRNLTKE
-680 ELDKIAKLEKEY
+680 ELDKIKKLEKEY
-692 SEARADL
+692 AEAKSDL
-699 IATNSEDILNRIK
+699 AATNSQDILNKITQRNK
-712 QYNAEE
+712 EE
-718 TRIKE
+718 EKIEK
-723 EHKNNLAKNDDERV
+723 EHKNNLTKNDDERV

-750 REDYLN
+750 REEYLK

-769 ADQYQKMCDNDE
+769 ADEYQKMCDNDE

-809 AKIQDENGN
+809 SKIQDEDGN
-818 LIGSIQKAGE
+818 LVGSIQEAGGKI
-828 QTVGVYL
+828 TGVYL

-864 AVKDTHGNIVGSIVD
+864 AVKDSQGNIIGSIVD
-879 LESIYRNNYHSIKE
+879 LESVYRNNYDNIKE
-893 TIKDYVTGMG
+893 TISGYVTKMG
-903 GSVTDVNKSLEL
+903 GSVTDVNSSLEL

-939 KMAEAAMR
+939 KMAEAALH

-1004 AVDEGKINIHDFG
+1004 AVDEGKIKIEDYG

-1024 MAMASAAIQNKEVIT
+1024 MAMASAAIQNKDVIS

-1060 ENQKAY
+1060 ENQKVY
-1066 NEDGSVNFEQTI
+1066 NEDGSLNFEQTM
-1078 QNISAAIDSG
+1078 QNISAAIDNG
-1088 EISLQNFGNMSK
+1088 GIKLEDFGNMSK

-1105 LCRSAL
+1105 LCKSAL

-1121 NALSGIDGK
+1121 SKLGDLDK
-1130 DWKAKIDSED
+1130 DWKVSIDSED

-1145 KKTEDLWSK
+1145 KKTDGLLSK
-1154 ASRFLKEKFPLTFES
+1154 VKKFGSKVWKFLFGEEGS
-1169 DSVKLTKEQLDS
+1169 DEVSKKIAN

-1192 TISIKAN
+1192 TITIKAN
-1199 EESIKDAKATLKD
+1199 KESIKDAKDTLDD
-1212 INETQKI
+1212 IDKKQKI
-1219 IDQQIVELKTDQSQL
+1219 IDQQIVELQADQSQL
-1234 EQGSEGYNEIQRKI
+1234 QEGSEGYNEIQQKI
-1248 DELNGKKAT
+1248 DSLNGQKTT
-1257 LNTDKTELE
+1257 LNTDKEQLENAIKDQE
-1266 EAINFQETVMDYVKL
+1266 EAIKKIKE
-1281 INEGKITLNTD
+1281 INDDKITVKTDNSEIKNTQDEEDKTKQKADDLNNTTVKPKTD
-1292 GTQVVNMQQL
+1292 NSEINNTQKEEDKAQQKANDL
-1302 QEEVIKRCEKING
+1302 NNTNIN
-1315 TVITPKSDKFNIDKL
+1315 PKSSTGNI
-1330 KEAEDEAQE
+1330 ENVTNAENQ
-1339 KASVLTG
+1339 
-1346 YTIKPKSDTDNVE
+1346 
-1359 NITEEER
+1359 
-1366 IAQQGADNL
+1366 AQQG
-1375 TKTTINPRSDS
+1375 
-1386 FNIDQLKNS
+1386 
-1395 EDNAQQS
+1395 

-1422 VTSSAQ
+1422 VTTKAGE
-1428 TAKTELDKVGN
+1428 AKSELDKVGN
-1439 FYGSPQ
+1439 FNGSPQ
-1445 VTTWGMQNALS
+1445 ISVGGMTTALS
-1456 TAGSIWDTLWDIVSS
+1456 TAVSIWNTLSNIVNN
-1471 PWNAVVNITKRI
+1471 PWSAVVSITKRI

-1504 RIKKYATGAEKM
+1504 RIKKYVTGTEQM

-1563 NSNQPIIK
+1563 DSNQPIIK

>member
-52 QSFGTKITGL
+52 QSFGTKLTGL
-62 GTAVGGVTIKM
+62 GTAVGGVTVKM

-140 LSKGGFTSVTTA
+140 LSKGGFTSVSTA
-152 TDLTTTALNAYGLE
+152 TDLVTTALNAYGLE
-166 ITETDHLMDVFINT
+166 ITETDHLMDVFITT
-180 QNRGKTTVD
+180 QNKGKTTVD

-234 AMFEELG
+234 AMLEELG
-241 DSGSDVSEILIEQT
+241 DSGSDVSEILINRT

-266 KSTGDVLDI
+266 MSTGDVLEI
-275 LKQYAD
+275 LKQHAD
-281 NAGIGLNELFGSSEA
+281 ESGVGLNELFSSSEA

-305 DGAAGFNEELKGMA
+305 DGAAGFNEQLKGMV
-319 ESSGVAAEA
+319 ESSGAAADA

-347 KEVGIAIG
+347 KEVGISIG

-367 PALENFADWLGNLD
+367 PAIEDFADWLGNLD
-381 EDQINN
+381 EDQIDN

-450 TGAAATATGAGGL
+450 TGAASAATGAGGL

-474 ALLNP
+474 MLLNP
-479 TTLAIAGVAATIGG
+479 TTLCIAGVAAAIGG

-547 SYKEETKQIEK
+547 SYKEETKKIEE
-558 DFEEFKNNL
+558 DFENFKNNL

-680 ELDKIAKLEKEY
+680 ELDKIEKLEKEY
-692 SEARADL
+692 AEAKADL
-699 IATNSEDILNRIK
+699 IATNSEDIINKIK
-712 QYNAEE
+712 QYNAKE
-718 TRIKE
+718 TKIEE
-723 EHKNNLAKNDDERV
+723 EHKDNLAKNDDERV

-750 REDYLN
+750 REDYLK

-769 ADQYQKMCDNDE
+769 ADEYEKMSKNDE
-781 RYAKLYEANLNSRA
+781 KYAKLYEANLNSRA

-809 AKIQDENGN
+809 SKIQDENGN

-864 AVKDTHGNIVGSIVD
+864 AVTDTHGNIVGSLVD
-879 LESIYRNNYHSIKE
+879 LESVYRNNYDNIKE
-893 TIKDYVTGMG
+893 TISGYVTKMG
-903 GSVTDVNKSLEL
+903 GSVTDVNSSLEL

-1004 AVDEGKINIHDFG
+1004 AVDEGKINIEDYG

-1024 MAMASAAIQNKEVIT
+1024 MAMASAAIQNKEVIS
-1039 GSLDGLQSAYERYGE
+1039 GSLDGLQSAYEKYGE

-1066 NEDGSVNFEQTI
+1066 NEDGSVNVEQTM
-1078 QNISAAIDSG
+1078 QNISEAIDNG
-1088 EISLQNFGNMSK
+1088 GISLENFGNMSK

-1121 NALSGIDGK
+1121 NSLSGIDGK
-1130 DWKAKIDSED
+1130 DWKVSIDSTD
-1140 IEKTE
+1140 IEKTD
-1145 KKTEDLWSK
+1145 KKTEGLLSK
-1154 ASRFLKEKFPLTFES
+1154 AKKFGSKVWKFFFGEEGSDEVSEKIAN
-1169 DSVKLTKEQLDS
+1169 

-1192 TISIKAN
+1192 TITIEAN
-1199 EESIKDAKATLKD
+1199 EESIKDAKDTLDD
-1212 INETQKI
+1212 IDKTQEI
-1219 IDQQIVELKTDQSQL
+1219 IDQQIVELKADQSQL
-1234 EQGSEGYNEIQRKI
+1234 QEGSEGYNEIQQKI
-1248 DELNGKKAT
+1248 DSLNGQKTT
-1257 LNTDKTELE
+1257 LNTDKEQLENAIKDQE
-1266 EAINFQETVMDYVKL
+1266 EAIKKIKE
-1281 INEGKITLNTD
+1281 INDDKITVKTDNSEIKNTQDEEDKTKQKADDLNNTTVKPKTD
-1292 GTQVVNMQQL
+1292 NSNIKNTQD
-1302 QEEVIKRCEKING
+1302 EE
-1315 TVITPKSDKFNIDKL
+1315 DK
-1330 KEAEDEAQE
+1330 AQE
-1339 KASVLTG
+1339 KADNLNNTN
-1346 YTIKPKSDTDNVE
+1346 INPESDTNNIE
-1359 NITEEER
+1359 NITAAENQ
-1366 IAQQGADNL
+1366 AQQGADNL
-1375 TKTTINPRSDS
+1375 
-1386 FNIDQLKNS
+1386 
-1395 EDNAQQS
+1395 
-1402 ADNLNNTTVNPKS
+1402 NNTNVNPKS
-1415 NTGNVEN
+1415 STGNIEN

-1428 TAKTELDKVGN
+1428 TAKNELDKVGN

-1445 VTTWGMQNALS
+1445 ISVGGMTTALS
-1456 TAGSIWDTLWDIVSS
+1456 TASSLLGTLWDIVSS
-1471 PWNAVVNITKRI
+1471 PWSAVVSITKRI
-1483 FGNEAGTEYQNA
+1483 FGDEAGTEYQNA

-1563 NSNQPIIK
+1563 DSNQPIIK

>member
-52 QSFGTKITGL
+52 QSFGTKLTGL
-62 GTAVGGVTIKM
+62 GTAVGGVTTKM

-166 ITETDHLMDVFINT
+166 ITETDHLMDVFITT
-180 QNRGKTTVD
+180 QKKGKTTVD

-234 AMFEELG
+234 AMLEELG
-241 DSGSDVSEILIEQT
+241 DSGSGVSEILINRT

-266 KSTGDVLDI
+266 KSTGDVLEI
-275 LKQYAD
+275 LKQHAD
-281 NAGIGLNELFGSSEA
+281 ESGVGLNELFSSSEA

-305 DGAAGFNEELKGMA
+305 DGAAGFNEQLKGMV
-319 ESSGVAAEA
+319 ESSGAAADA

-381 EDQINN
+381 EDQIDN
-387 IATMVEWAVKIGAVV
+387 IATMIEWAVKIGAVV
-402 TAFGVLTKGVSG
+402 TAFGLLTKGVG
-414 VISILGTANSVISTL
+414 TVISVLGTVNSVVSTL

-436 ASAAGTMAGAIGKV
+436 AAAAGGMASALGGVSSAAAAGTS
-450 TGAAATATGAGGL
+450 GL
-463 GGLGSFAASLP
+463 GALGSFAASLP
-474 ALLNP
+474 MLFNP
-479 TTLAIAGVAATIGG
+479 VTLAVVAAVAAIGG
-493 IGYAFYDNQKACE
+493 IGYAFYKNQKACE
-506 EGEKQFE
+506 EGEKQFD

-518 ADDFTGRLKTNK
+518 ADDFTGRIKTNK
-530 SIWTE
+530 SIWTK
-535 IFGEKLELHFSD
+535 IFGEKIELHFSD
-547 SYKEETKQIEK
+547 SYKEETKQIEE
-558 DFEEFKNNL
+558 DFENFKNNL
-567 GKTSDEIN
+567 GKTSDQIN

-585 SQKDQQIDEVYNGC
+585 SEKQQQISEVYNGC
-599 IAKTDEKIK
+599 ISETDAKIN
-608 ELTEV
+608 ELTQV

-621 KLKKYITEE
+621 KLKEYITEE
-630 LRFPESTAD
+630 LRFPEEDANKTV
-639 ETIQQ
+639 EQ
-644 YDNFFNTRKEDA
+644 YDNFFNTRKQDA
-656 ENAQNE
+656 EKAENG
-662 IKQIYQKAADE
+662 IKQIYQKALNE
-673 NRNLNKE
+673 NRTLTKE
-680 ELDKIAKLEKEY
+680 ELDKIKKLEKEY
-692 SEARADL
+692 AEAKSDL
-699 IATNSEDILNRIK
+699 AATNSQDILNKITQR
-712 QYNAEE
+712 N
-718 TRIKE
+718 KE
-723 EHKNNLAKNDDERV
+723 EEKIEKEHKDNLSKNDDERV

-750 REDYLN
+750 REEYLK

-769 ADQYQKMCDNDE
+769 ADEYEKMSKNDE
-781 RYAKLYEANLNSRA
+781 RYAELYRANLNSRA

-809 AKIQDENGN
+809 SKIQDEDGN
-818 LIGSIQKAGE
+818 LVGSIQKVGE

-864 AVKDTHGNIVGSIVD
+864 AVKDSQGNIIGSIVD
-879 LESIYRNNYHSIKE
+879 LESVYRNNYDNIKE
-893 TIKDYVTGMG
+893 TISGYVTKMG
-903 GSVTDVNKSLEL
+903 GSVTDVNSSLEL

-939 KMAEAAMR
+939 KMAEAALH

-956 DAIQQKYEQHR
+956 DAIQQKYEQQR
-967 GQIHDLISSSEE
+967 GKIHDLISSSEE

-1004 AVDEGKINIHDFG
+1004 AVDEGKINIEDYG

-1024 MAMASAAIQNKEVIT
+1024 MAMASAAIQNKDVIS
-1039 GSLDGLQSAYERYGE
+1039 GSIDGLQSAYEKYGE

-1060 ENQKAY
+1060 ENLKAY
-1066 NEDGSVNFEQTI
+1066 NEDGSVNTEQTM
-1078 QNISAAIDSG
+1078 QNISEAIDNG
-1088 EISLQNFGNMSK
+1088 GISLENFGNMSK

-1105 LCRSAL
+1105 LCKSAL

-1121 NALSGIDGK
+1121 SKLGDLDK
-1130 DWKAKIDSED
+1130 DWKVSIDSKD

-1145 KKTEDLWSK
+1145 KKTDGLLSK
-1154 ASRFLKEKFPLTFES
+1154 VKKLGKKIWKILFGEEGSDEVSEKIAN
-1169 DSVKLTKEQLDS
+1169 

-1192 TISIKAN
+1192 TITIKAN
-1199 EESIKDAKATLKD
+1199 EESIKDAKDTLDD
-1212 INETQKI
+1212 IDKKQEI
-1219 IDQQIVELKTDQSQL
+1219 IDQQIVEFQTEQSQL
-1234 EQGSEGYNEIQRKI
+1234 QEGSERYNEIQQKI

-1257 LNTDKTELE
+1257 LNTDKEQLENAIKDQE
-1266 EAINFQETVMDYVKL
+1266 EAIKKIKEINDDKIIVKTDNSEIKNTQDEEDKTKQKADDLNNTTV
-1281 INEGKITLNTD
+1281 
-1292 GTQVVNMQQL
+1292 
-1302 QEEVIKRCEKING
+1302 
-1315 TVITPKSDKFNIDKL
+1315 
-1330 KEAEDEAQE
+1330 
-1339 KASVLTG
+1339 
-1346 YTIKPKSDTDNVE
+1346 KPKTDNS
-1359 NITEEER
+1359 NIKNTQKEEDN
-1366 IAQQGADNL
+1366 AQQKANDL
-1375 TKTTINPRSDS
+1375 TNTTIRPRSDS
-1386 FNIDQLKNS
+1386 FNIDQLKNA
-1395 EDNAQQS
+1395 ENQAQQG
-1402 ADNLNNTTVNPKS
+1402 ADNLTNTTVNPKS
-1415 NTGNVEN
+1415 NTSSVEN

-1428 TAKTELDKVGN
+1428 TAKNELDKVGSFVGN
-1439 FYGSPQ
+1439 PQ

-1456 TAGSIWDTLWDIVSS
+1456 TAGSIWNTLWDIVSS

-1495 YARGSESVS
+1495 YAVGSESVS

>member
-52 QSFGTKITGL
+52 QSFGTKLTGL
-62 GTAVGGVTIKM
+62 GTAVGGVTVKM
-73 AADFETT
+73 ASDFENT
-80 MAKVSTLTSDGMYQ
+80 MAKISTLTSDGMYK

-117 IYQGLSSGVSE
+117 IYQGLSSGVNE
-128 SNIQDFTEKMIK
+128 QNIQDFTEKMIK
-140 LSKGGFTSVTTA
+140 LSKGGFTSVSTA

-319 ESSGVAAEA
+319 ESSGAAADA

-367 PALENFADWLGNLD
+367 PAIEDFADWLGNLD

-436 ASAAGTMAGAIGKV
+436 AAAAGTMASALGGV
-450 TGAAATATGAGGL
+450 SSAAATGTSGL
-463 GGLGSFAASLP
+463 GALGSFAASLP
-474 ALLNP
+474 ALFNP
-479 TTLAIAGVAATIGG
+479 VTLAVAAAVATIGG
-493 IGYAFYDNQKACE
+493 IGFAFYKNQKACE

-530 SIWTE
+530 SIWTK

-547 SYKEETKQIEK
+547 SYKEETRQIEE
-558 DFEEFKNNL
+558 DFENFKKNL

-699 IATNSEDILNRIK
+699 IATNSEDILNKIK
-712 QYNAEE
+712 QYNAKE
-718 TRIKE
+718 TKIEE
-723 EHKNNLAKNDDERV
+723 EHKDNLAKNDDERV

-750 REDYLN
+750 REDYLK

-769 ADQYQKMCDNDE
+769 ADEYQKMCENDE
-781 RYAKLYEANLNSRA
+781 KYAKLYEANLNSRA

-809 AKIQDENGN
+809 SKIQDENGN

-828 QTVGVYL
+828 QTVGVFL
-835 DNSTAARKWV
+835 DNSTAARKWA
-845 EENNYATEDI
+845 EENNYATEEI
-855 IDQHGNLVK
+855 IDQHGNLVL

-990 LVVSYDETMAAVSQ
+990 LVVSYDETMAAVGR
-1004 AVDEGKINIHDFG
+1004 AVDEGKIKIEDYG
-1017 ATSKEEF
+1017 ATNKEEF
-1024 MAMASAAIQNKEVIT
+1024 MAMASAAIQNKEVIS

-1066 NEDGSVNFEQTI
+1066 NEDGSVNVEQTM
-1078 QNISAAIDSG
+1078 QNISSAIENG
-1088 EISLQNFGNMSK
+1088 GIYLQNFGNMSK

-1219 IDQQIVELKTDQSQL
+1219 IDQQIVELQTDQSQL

-1257 LNTDKTELE
+1257 LSTDKTELE
-1266 EAINFQETVMDYVKL
+1266 EAINFQETVMKYVQL

-1292 GTQVVNMQQL
+1292 GTQITNVQQL

-1346 YTIKPKSDTDNVE
+1346 YTIKPNSDTGNVE
-1359 NITEEER
+1359 NVTKAENQ
-1366 IAQQGADNL
+1366 AQQGADNL
-1375 TKTTINPRSDS
+1375 TKTNINPRSS
-1386 FNIDQLKNS
+1386 IYNIENITAAENQ
-1395 EDNAQQS
+1395 AQQG
-1402 ADNLNNTTVNPKS
+1402 ANNLTNTTVNPKS
-1415 NTGNVEN
+1415 STVNVEN
-1422 VTSSAQ
+1422 VTTKAGE
-1428 TAKTELDKVGN
+1428 AKIQLDNVGSFVGN
-1439 FYGSPQ
+1439 PL
-1445 VTTWGMQNALS
+1445 VTTWGMSEALS
-1456 TAGSIWDTLWDIVSS
+1456 TAGSIWDTLWSIVES

-1495 YARGSESVS
+1495 YARGTESVS

-1516 DDYQDNF
+1516 YDYQDNF

-1563 NSNQPIIK
+1563 DSNQPIIK

>member
-1 MAKGFSISGS
+1 MAKGFSIAGS
-11 IDIES
+11 IDIDS
-16 SKANKTL
+16 SKANKAL
-23 DNFSKSMNDFSNSFA
+23 DNFSKGMSDFSNSFA

-52 QSFGTKITGL
+52 QSFGTKLTGL
-62 GTAVGGVTIKM
+62 GTAVGGVTVKM
-73 AADFETT
+73 ASDFENT

-128 SNIQDFTEKMIK
+128 QNIQDFTEKMIK
-140 LSKGGFTSVTTA
+140 LSKGGFTSVSTA

-319 ESSGVAAEA
+319 ESSGAAADA

-367 PALENFADWLGNLD
+367 PAIEDFADWLGNLD

-436 ASAAGTMAGAIGKV
+436 ASAAGTMAGALGGV
-450 TGAAATATGAGGL
+450 SSAAAAGTSGL
-463 GGLGSFAASLP
+463 GALGSFAASLP
-474 ALLNP
+474 ALFNP
-479 TTLAIAGVAATIGG
+479 VTLAVAAAVATIGG
-493 IGYAFYDNQKACE
+493 IGFAFYKNQKACE

-530 SIWTE
+530 SIWTK

-547 SYKEETKQIEK
+547 SYKEETRQIEE
-558 DFEEFKNNL
+558 DFENFKKNL

-575 EIMRNTNLTP
+575 DIMRNTNLTP

-639 ETIQQ
+639 ETIKQ

-699 IATNSEDILNRIK
+699 IATNSEDILNKIK
-712 QYNAEE
+712 QYNAKE
-718 TRIKE
+718 TKIEE
-723 EHKNNLAKNDDERV
+723 EHKDNLAKNDDERV

-750 REDYLN
+750 REDYLK

-769 ADQYQKMCDNDE
+769 ADEYQKMCENDE

-809 AKIQDENGN
+809 SKIQDENGN

-828 QTVGVYL
+828 QTVGVFL
-835 DNSTAARKWV
+835 DNSTAARKWA
-845 EENNYATEDI
+845 EENNYATEEI
-855 IDQHGNLVK
+855 IDQHGNLVL

-990 LVVSYDETMAAVSQ
+990 LVVSYDETMAAVGR
-1004 AVDEGKINIHDFG
+1004 AVDEGKIKIEDYG
-1017 ATSKEEF
+1017 ATNKEEF
-1024 MAMASAAIQNKEVIT
+1024 MAMASAAIQNKEVIS

-1066 NEDGSVNFEQTI
+1066 NEDGSVNVEQTM
-1078 QNISAAIDSG
+1078 QNISSAIENG
-1088 EISLQNFGNMSK
+1088 GIYLQNFGNMSK

-1219 IDQQIVELKTDQSQL
+1219 IDQQIVELQTDQSQL

-1266 EAINFQETVMDYVKL
+1266 EAINFQETVMKYVQL

-1292 GTQVVNMQQL
+1292 GTQITNVQQL

-1346 YTIKPKSDTDNVE
+1346 YTIKPNSDTGNVE
-1359 NITEEER
+1359 NVTKAENQ
-1366 IAQQGADNL
+1366 AQQGADNL
-1375 TKTTINPRSDS
+1375 TKTNINPRSS
-1386 FNIDQLKNS
+1386 IYNIENITAAENQ
-1395 EDNAQQS
+1395 AQQG
-1402 ADNLNNTTVNPKS
+1402 ANNLTNTTVNPKS
-1415 NTGNVEN
+1415 STVNVEN
-1422 VTSSAQ
+1422 VTTKAGE
-1428 TAKTELDKVGN
+1428 AKIQLDKVGSFVGN
-1439 FYGSPQ
+1439 PL
-1445 VTTWGMQNALS
+1445 VTTWGMSEALS
-1456 TAGSIWDTLWDIVSS
+1456 TAGSIWDTLWSIVES

-1495 YARGSESVS
+1495 YARGTESVS

-1516 DDYQDNF
+1516 YDYQDNF

-1563 NSNQPIIK
+1563 DSNQPIIK

>member
-38 GKVGKACEKVGGSL
+38 GKIGKACEKVGGSL
-52 QSFGTKITGL
+52 QSFGTKLTGL
-62 GTAVGGVTIKM
+62 GTAVGGVTVKM

-166 ITETDHLMDVFINT
+166 ITETDHLMDVFITT
-180 QNRGKTTVD
+180 QAKGKTTVD

-206 VNIDQL
+206 VNIDQV

-234 AMFEELG
+234 AMLEELG
-241 DSGSDVSEILIEQT
+241 DSGSGVSEILINRT

-266 KSTGDVLDI
+266 KSTGDVLEI
-275 LKQYAD
+275 LKQHAD
-281 NAGIGLNELFGSSEA
+281 ESGVGLNELFSSSEA

-305 DGAAGFNEELKGMA
+305 DGAAGFNEELKGMT
-319 ESSGVAAEA
+319 ESSGAAAEA

-381 EDQINN
+381 EDQIDN

-402 TAFGVLTKGVSG
+402 TAFGLLTKGVG
-414 VISILGTANSVISTL
+414 TVISVLGTVNSVVSTL

-436 ASAAGTMAGAIGKV
+436 AAAAGGMASALGGVSSAAAAGTS
-450 TGAAATATGAGGL
+450 GL
-463 GGLGSFAASLP
+463 GALGSFAASLP
-474 ALLNP
+474 MLFNP
-479 TTLAIAGVAATIGG
+479 VTLAVVAAVAAIGG
-493 IGYAFYDNQKACE
+493 IGYAFYKNQKACE
-506 EGEKQFE
+506 EGEKQFD

-530 SIWTE
+530 SIWTK
-535 IFGEKLELHFSD
+535 IFGEKIELHFSD
-547 SYKEETKQIEK
+547 SYKEETKQIEE
-558 DFEEFKNNL
+558 DFENFKNNL
-567 GKTSDEIN
+567 GKTSDQIN
-575 EIMRNTNLTP
+575 EIMRNTNLAP
-585 SQKDQQIDEVYNGC
+585 SEKQQQISEVYNGC
-599 IAKTDEKIK
+599 ISETDAKIN
-608 ELTEV
+608 ELTQV

-621 KLKKYITEE
+621 KLKEYITEE
-630 LRFPESTAD
+630 LRFPEEDANKTV
-639 ETIQQ
+639 EQ
-644 YDNFFNTRKEDA
+644 YDNFFNTRKQDA
-656 ENAQNE
+656 ENAENG
-662 IKQIYQKAADE
+662 IKQIYQKAANE
-673 NRNLNKE
+673 NRTLTKE
-680 ELDKIAKLEKEY
+680 ELDEIEKLEKTY
-692 SEARADL
+692 AEAKSDL
-699 IATNSEDILNRIK
+699 IATNSQDILNKITQR
-712 QYNAEE
+712 N
-718 TRIKE
+718 KE
-723 EHKNNLAKNDDERV
+723 EEKIEKENKENIAKNEDEKV
-737 KDILKANEKKKKA
+737 NKILEANEKKKKA
-750 REDYLN
+750 REEYLN
-756 SFKDKTSEEYKAA
+756 SFKDKNSEEYKAA
-769 ADQYQKMCDNDE
+769 LDQYEKMVANDA
-781 RYAKLYEANLNSRA
+781 RYAELYRTNLNSRA
-795 TYDKKWAE
+795 TYDKEWAE

-818 LIGSIQKAGE
+818 LVGSIQEAGGKI
-828 QTVGVYL
+828 TGVYL
-835 DNSTAARKWV
+835 DNSTASRKWA
-845 EENNYATEDI
+845 EENGYSIESVM
-855 IDQHGNLVK
+855 DQNGNMVQ
-864 AVKDTHGNIVGSIVD
+864 AVVDANGQVVGSLVD
-879 LESIYRNNYHSIKE
+879 LESVYRNNYDNIKE
-893 TIKDYVTGMG
+893 TISGYVTKMG
-903 GSVTDVNKSLEL
+903 GSVTDVNSSLEL

-1004 AVDEGKINIHDFG
+1004 AVDEGKINIEDYG

-1024 MAMASAAIQNKEVIT
+1024 MAMASAAIQNKDVIS
-1039 GSLDGLQSAYERYGE
+1039 GSIDGLQSAYEKYGE

-1060 ENQKAY
+1060 ENLKAY
-1066 NEDGSVNFEQTI
+1066 NEDGSVNTEQTM
-1078 QNISAAIDSG
+1078 QNISEAIDNG
-1088 EISLQNFGNMSK
+1088 GISLENFGNMSK

-1105 LCRSAL
+1105 LCKSAL

-1121 NALSGIDGK
+1121 SKLGDLDK
-1130 DWKAKIDSED
+1130 DWKVSIDSED

-1145 KKTEDLWSK
+1145 KKTDGLLSK
-1154 ASRFLKEKFPLTFES
+1154 VKKFGSKVWKFLFGEEGSDEVSEKIAN
-1169 DSVKLTKEQLDS
+1169 

-1192 TISIKAN
+1192 TITIEAN
-1199 EESIKDAKATLKD
+1199 EESIKDAKDTLDD
-1212 INETQKI
+1212 IDKKQEI

-1234 EQGSEGYNEIQRKI
+1234 EQGSEGYNEIQQKI
-1248 DELNGKKAT
+1248 DSLNGQKTT
-1257 LNTDKTELE
+1257 LNTDKEQLENAIKDQE
-1266 EAINFQETVMDYVKL
+1266 EAIKKIKEINDDKIIVKTDNSEIKNTQDEEDKTKQKADDLNNTTV
-1281 INEGKITLNTD
+1281 
-1292 GTQVVNMQQL
+1292 
-1302 QEEVIKRCEKING
+1302 
-1315 TVITPKSDKFNIDKL
+1315 
-1330 KEAEDEAQE
+1330 
-1339 KASVLTG
+1339 
-1346 YTIKPKSDTDNVE
+1346 KPKTDNS
-1359 NITEEER
+1359 NIKNTQKEEDN
-1366 IAQQGADNL
+1366 AQQKANDL
-1375 TKTTINPRSDS
+1375 TNTTIRPRSDS

-1402 ADNLNNTTVNPKS
+1402 ADNLNNTNVNPKS
-1415 NTGNVEN
+1415 STGNIEN

-1428 TAKTELDKVGN
+1428 TAKNELDKVGSFVGN
-1439 FYGSPQ
+1439 PQ
-1445 VTTWGMQNALS
+1445 VTTWGMQSAVS
-1456 TAGSIWDTLWDIVSS
+1456 TASGLLGTLWDIVSS
-1471 PWNAVVNITKRI
+1471 PWNAVVSITQRL

-1495 YARGSESVS
+1495 YAVGSESVS

-1516 DDYQDNF
+1516 DNYQDNF

-1535 VSAPVGSKVYT
+1535 VAAPVGSKVYT

-1563 NSNQPIIK
+1563 DSNQPIIK

>member
-62 GTAVGGVTIKM
+62 GTAVGGVTVKM

-80 MAKVSTLTSDGMYQ
+80 MAKISTLTSDGMYQ

-128 SNIQDFTEKMIK
+128 QNIQDFTEKMIK

-166 ITETDHLMDVFINT
+166 ITETDHLMDVFITT
-180 QNRGKTTVD
+180 QNKGKTTVD

-234 AMFEELG
+234 AMLEELG
-241 DSGSDVSEILIEQT
+241 DSGSDVSEILINRT

-266 KSTGDVLDI
+266 KSTGDVLEI
-275 LKQYAD
+275 LKQHAD
-281 NAGIGLNELFGSSEA
+281 ESGVGLNELFSSSEA

-305 DGAAGFNEELKGMA
+305 DGAAGFNKELKGMA
-319 ESSGVAAEA
+319 ESSGAAADA

-381 EDQINN
+381 EDQIDN

-402 TAFGVLTKGVSG
+402 TAFGLLTKGVG
-414 VISILGTANSVISTL
+414 TVISVLGTVNSVVSTL

-436 ASAAGTMAGAIGKV
+436 AAAAGGMASALGGVSSAAAAGTS
-450 TGAAATATGAGGL
+450 GL
-463 GGLGSFAASLP
+463 GALGSFAASLP
-474 ALLNP
+474 MLFNP
-479 TTLAIAGVAATIGG
+479 VTLAVVAAVAAIGG
-493 IGYAFYDNQKACE
+493 IGFAFYKNQKACE
-506 EGEKQFE
+506 EGEKQFD

-530 SIWTE
+530 SIWTK
-535 IFGEKLELHFSD
+535 IFGEKIELHFSD
-547 SYKEETKQIEK
+547 SYKEETKQIEE
-558 DFEEFKNNL
+558 DFENFKNNL
-567 GKTSDEIN
+567 GKTSDQIN
-575 EIMRNTNLTP
+575 EIMRNTNLAP
-585 SQKDQQIDEVYNGC
+585 SEKQQQISEVYNGC
-599 IAKTDEKIK
+599 ISETDAKIN
-608 ELTEV
+608 ELTQV

-621 KLKKYITEE
+621 KLKEYITEE
-630 LRFPESTAD
+630 LRFPEEDANKTV
-639 ETIQQ
+639 EQ
-644 YDNFFNTRKEDA
+644 YDNFFNTRKQDA
-656 ENAQNE
+656 ENAENG
-662 IKQIYQKAADE
+662 IKQIYQKAANE
-673 NRNLNKE
+673 NRTLTKE
-680 ELDKIAKLEKEY
+680 ELDEIEKLEKTY
-692 SEARADL
+692 AEAKSDL
-699 IATNSEDILNRIK
+699 IATNSQDILNKITQRNK
-712 QYNAEE
+712 EE
-718 TRIKE
+718 EKIEK
-723 EHKNNLAKNDDERV
+723 EHKNNLTKNDDERV

-750 REDYLN
+750 REEYLK

-769 ADQYQKMCDNDE
+769 ADEYQKMCDNDE

-809 AKIQDENGN
+809 SKIQDENGN
-818 LIGSIQKAGE
+818 LVGSIQKAGE

-835 DNSTAARKWV
+835 ENSTAARKWA
-845 EENNYATEDI
+845 EENNYEIEDI

-864 AVKDTHGNIVGSIVD
+864 AVTDTHGNIVGSLVD
-879 LESIYRNNYHSIKE
+879 LESVYRNNYDNIKE
-893 TIKDYVTGMG
+893 TISGYVTKMG
-903 GSVTDVNKSLEL
+903 GSVTDVNSSLEL

-990 LVVSYDETMAAVSQ
+990 LVVSYDETMAAISQ
-1004 AVDEGKINIHDFG
+1004 AVDEGKINIEDYG

-1024 MAMASAAIQNKEVIT
+1024 MAMASAAIQNKDVIS
-1039 GSLDGLQSAYERYGE
+1039 GSIDGLQSAYEKYGE

-1060 ENQKAY
+1060 ENLKAY
-1066 NEDGSVNFEQTI
+1066 NEDGSVNTEQTM
-1078 QNISAAIDSG
+1078 QNISEAIDNG
-1088 EISLQNFGNMSK
+1088 GISLENFGNMSK

-1121 NALSGIDGK
+1121 SKLGDLDK
-1130 DWKAKIDSED
+1130 DWKVSIDSED

-1145 KKTEDLWSK
+1145 KKTDGLLSK
-1154 ASRFLKEKFPLTFES
+1154 VKKLGSKIWKLLFGEEGSDEVSEKIAN
-1169 DSVKLTKEQLDS
+1169 

-1192 TISIKAN
+1192 TITIEAN
-1199 EESIKDAKATLKD
+1199 EESIKDAKDTLDD
-1212 INETQKI
+1212 IDKTQEI
-1219 IDQQIVELKTDQSQL
+1219 IDQQIVELKADQSQL
-1234 EQGSEGYNEIQRKI
+1234 QEGSEGYNEIQQKI
-1248 DELNGKKAT
+1248 DSLNGQKTT
-1257 LNTDKTELE
+1257 LNTDKEQLENAIKDQE
-1266 EAINFQETVMDYVKL
+1266 EAIKKIKEINDDKIIVKTDNSEIKNTQDEEDKTKQKADDLNNTTV
-1281 INEGKITLNTD
+1281 
-1292 GTQVVNMQQL
+1292 
-1302 QEEVIKRCEKING
+1302 
-1315 TVITPKSDKFNIDKL
+1315 
-1330 KEAEDEAQE
+1330 
-1339 KASVLTG
+1339 
-1346 YTIKPKSDTDNVE
+1346 KPKTDNS
-1359 NITEEER
+1359 NIKNTQKEEDN
-1366 IAQQGADNL
+1366 AQQKANDL
-1375 TKTTINPRSDS
+1375 TNTTIRPRSDS

-1395 EDNAQQS
+1395 EDNAQQK
-1402 ADNLNNTTVNPKS
+1402 ANELTNTTVNPKS
-1415 NTGNVEN
+1415 NTSSVEN

-1428 TAKTELDKVGN
+1428 TAKDELDKVGN
-1439 FYGSPQ
+1439 FYGAPQ

-1456 TAGSIWDTLWDIVSS
+1456 TAGSIWDTLWNIVSS

-1504 RIKKYATGAEKM
+1504 RIKKYAIGAEKM

-1563 NSNQPIIK
+1563 DSNQPIIK

>member
-52 QSFGTKITGL
+52 QSFGTKLTGL
-62 GTAVGGVTIKM
+62 GTAVGGVTTKM

-166 ITETDHLMDVFINT
+166 ITETDHLMDVFITT
-180 QNRGKTTVD
+180 QAKGKTTVD

-234 AMFEELG
+234 AMLEELG
-241 DSGSDVSEILIEQT
+241 DSGSGVSEILINRT

-266 KSTGDVLDI
+266 KSTGDVLEI
-275 LKQYAD
+275 LKQHAD
-281 NAGIGLNELFGSSEA
+281 ESGVGLNELFSSSEA

-305 DGAAGFNEELKGMA
+305 DGAAGFNEQLKGMV
-319 ESSGVAAEA
+319 ESSGAAADA

-381 EDQINN
+381 EDQIDN
-387 IATMVEWAVKIGAVV
+387 IATMIEWAVKIGAVV
-402 TAFGVLTKGVSG
+402 TAFGLLTKGVG
-414 VISILGTANSVISTL
+414 TVISVLGTVNSVVSTL

-436 ASAAGTMAGAIGKV
+436 AAAAGGMASALGGVSSAAAAGTS
-450 TGAAATATGAGGL
+450 GL
-463 GGLGSFAASLP
+463 GALGSFAASLP
-474 ALLNP
+474 MLFNP
-479 TTLAIAGVAATIGG
+479 VTLAVVAAVAAIGG
-493 IGYAFYDNQKACE
+493 IGYAFYKNQKACE
-506 EGEKQFE
+506 EGEKQFD

-518 ADDFTGRLKTNK
+518 ADDFTGRIKTNK
-530 SIWTE
+530 SIWTK
-535 IFGEKLELHFSD
+535 IFGEKIELHFSD
-547 SYKEETKQIEK
+547 SYKEETKQIEE
-558 DFEEFKNNL
+558 DFENFKNNL
-567 GKTSDEIN
+567 GKTSDQIN

-585 SQKDQQIDEVYNGC
+585 SEKQQQISEVYNGC
-599 IAKTDEKIK
+599 ISETDAKIN
-608 ELTEV
+608 ELTQV

-621 KLKKYITEE
+621 KLKEYITEE
-630 LRFPESTAD
+630 LRFPEEDANKTV
-639 ETIQQ
+639 EQ
-644 YDNFFNTRKEDA
+644 YDNFFNTRKQDA
-656 ENAQNE
+656 EKAENG
-662 IKQIYQKAADE
+662 IKQIYQKALNE
-673 NRNLNKE
+673 NRTLTKE
-680 ELDKIAKLEKEY
+680 ELDKIKKLEKEY
-692 SEARADL
+692 AEAKSDL
-699 IATNSEDILNRIK
+699 AATNSQDILNKITQR
-712 QYNAEE
+712 N
-718 TRIKE
+718 KE
-723 EHKNNLAKNDDERV
+723 EEKIEKEHKDNLSKNDDERV

-750 REDYLN
+750 REEYLK

-769 ADQYQKMCDNDE
+769 ADEYEKMSKNDE
-781 RYAKLYEANLNSRA
+781 RYAELYRANLNSRA

-809 AKIQDENGN
+809 SKIQDEDGN
-818 LIGSIQKAGE
+818 LVGSIQKVGE

-864 AVKDTHGNIVGSIVD
+864 AVKDSQGNIIGSIVD
-879 LESIYRNNYHSIKE
+879 LESVYRNNYDNIKE
-893 TIKDYVTGMG
+893 TISGYVTKMG
-903 GSVTDVNKSLEL
+903 GSVTDVNSSLEL

-939 KMAEAAMR
+939 KMAEAALH

-967 GQIHDLISSSEE
+967 GKIHDLISSSEE

-1004 AVDEGKINIHDFG
+1004 AVDEGKINIEDYG

-1024 MAMASAAIQNKEVIT
+1024 MAMASAAIQNKDVIS
-1039 GSLDGLQSAYERYGE
+1039 GSIDGLQSAYEKYGE

-1060 ENQKAY
+1060 ENLKAY
-1066 NEDGSVNFEQTI
+1066 NEDGSVNTEQTM
-1078 QNISAAIDSG
+1078 QNISEAIDNG
-1088 EISLQNFGNMSK
+1088 GISLENFGNMSK

-1105 LCRSAL
+1105 LCKSAL

-1121 NALSGIDGK
+1121 SKLGDLDK
-1130 DWKAKIDSED
+1130 DWKVSIDSKD

-1145 KKTEDLWSK
+1145 KKTDGLLSK
-1154 ASRFLKEKFPLTFES
+1154 VKKLGKKIWKILFGEEGSDEVSEKIAN
-1169 DSVKLTKEQLDS
+1169 

-1192 TISIKAN
+1192 TITIKAN
-1199 EESIKDAKATLKD
+1199 EESIKDAKDTLDD
-1212 INETQKI
+1212 IDKKQEI
-1219 IDQQIVELKTDQSQL
+1219 IDQQIVEFQTEQSQL
-1234 EQGSEGYNEIQRKI
+1234 QEGSERYNEIQQKI

-1257 LNTDKTELE
+1257 LNTDKEQLENAIKDQE
-1266 EAINFQETVMDYVKL
+1266 EAIKKIKEINDDKIIVKTDNSEIKNTQDEEDKTKQKADDLNNTTV
-1281 INEGKITLNTD
+1281 
-1292 GTQVVNMQQL
+1292 
-1302 QEEVIKRCEKING
+1302 
-1315 TVITPKSDKFNIDKL
+1315 
-1330 KEAEDEAQE
+1330 
-1339 KASVLTG
+1339 
-1346 YTIKPKSDTDNVE
+1346 KPKTDNS
-1359 NITEEER
+1359 NIKNTQKEEDN
-1366 IAQQGADNL
+1366 AQQKANDL
-1375 TKTTINPRSDS
+1375 TNTTIRPRSDS

-1395 EDNAQQS
+1395 EDNAQQK
-1402 ADNLNNTTVNPKS
+1402 ANELTNTTVNPKS
-1415 NTGNVEN
+1415 NTSSVEN

-1428 TAKTELDKVGN
+1428 TAKNELDKVGSFVGN
-1439 FYGSPQ
+1439 PQ
-1445 VTTWGMQNALS
+1445 VTTWGMQSAVS
-1456 TAGSIWDTLWDIVSS
+1456 TASGLLGTLWDIVSS
-1471 PWNAVVNITKRI
+1471 PWNAVVSITKRI
-1483 FGNEAGTEYQNA
+1483 FGDEAGTEYQNA
-1495 YARGSESVS
+1495 YAVGSESVS

-1516 DDYQDNF
+1516 DNYQDNF

>member
-52 QSFGTKITGL
+52 QSFGTKLTGL
-62 GTAVGGVTIKM
+62 GTAVGGVTTKM

-128 SNIQDFTEKMIK
+128 QNIQDFTEKMIK
-140 LSKGGFTSVTTA
+140 LSKGGFTSVSTA

-319 ESSGVAAEA
+319 ESSGVAADA

-381 EDQINN
+381 EDQIDN
-387 IATMVEWAVKIGAVV
+387 IATMIEWAVKIGAVV
-402 TAFGVLTKGVSG
+402 TAFGLLTKGVG
-414 VISILGTANSVISTL
+414 TVISVLGTVNSVISTL

-436 ASAAGTMAGAIGKV
+436 AAAAGGMASALGGVSSAA
-450 TGAAATATGAGGL
+450 ATGAGGL
-463 GGLGSFAASLP
+463 GALGSFAASLP
-474 ALLNP
+474 ALFNP
-479 TTLAIAGVAATIGG
+479 VTLAVVAAVAAIGG
-493 IGYAFYDNQKACE
+493 IGFAFYKNQKACE

-518 ADDFTGRLKTNK
+518 ADDFTGRIKTNK
-530 SIWTE
+530 SIWTK
-535 IFGEKLELHFSD
+535 IFGEKIELHFSD

-558 DFEEFKNNL
+558 DFENFKNNL
-567 GKTSDEIN
+567 GKTSDQIN

-585 SQKDQQIDEVYNGC
+585 SEKQQQISEVYNGC
-599 IAKTDEKIK
+599 ISETDAKIN
-608 ELTEV
+608 ELTQV

-621 KLKKYITEE
+621 KLKEYITEE
-630 LRFPESTAD
+630 LRFPEEDANKTV
-639 ETIQQ
+639 EQ
-644 YDNFFNTRKEDA
+644 YDNFFNTRKQDA
-656 ENAQNE
+656 EKAENG
-662 IKQIYQKAADE
+662 IKQIYQKALNE
-673 NRNLNKE
+673 NRNLTKE
-680 ELDKIAKLEKEY
+680 ELDKIKKLEKEY
-692 SEARADL
+692 AEAKSDL
-699 IATNSEDILNRIK
+699 AATNSQDILNKITQRNK
-712 QYNAEE
+712 EE
-718 TRIKE
+718 EKIEK
-723 EHKNNLAKNDDERV
+723 EHKNNLTKNDDERV

-750 REDYLN
+750 REEYLK

-769 ADQYQKMCDNDE
+769 ADEYEKMSKNDE

-809 AKIQDENGN
+809 SKIQDEDGN
-818 LIGSIQKAGE
+818 LVGSIQKVGE

-835 DNSTAARKWV
+835 ENSTAARKWA
-845 EENNYATEDI
+845 EENGYEIEDI

-864 AVKDTHGNIVGSIVD
+864 AVTDTHGNIVGSLVD
-879 LESIYRNNYHSIKE
+879 LESVYRNNYDNIKE
-893 TIKDYVTGMG
+893 TISGYVTKMG
-903 GSVTDVNKSLEL
+903 GSVTDVNSSLEL

-939 KMAEAAMR
+939 KMAEAALH

-956 DAIQQKYEQHR
+956 DAIQQKYEQQR
-967 GQIHDLISSSEE
+967 GKIHDLISSSEE

-1004 AVDEGKINIHDFG
+1004 AVDEGKINIEDYG

-1024 MAMASAAIQNKEVIT
+1024 MAMASAAIQNKDVIS

-1066 NEDGSVNFEQTI
+1066 NEDGSLNFEQTM

-1088 EISLQNFGNMSK
+1088 EINLQDFGNISS
-1100 EEFEL
+1100 EEFKL
-1105 LCRSAL
+1105 LADAAL
-1111 EGKDKLDGVE
+1111 NGKDKLDGVE
-1121 NALSGIDGK
+1121 SKLGDLDK
-1130 DWKAKIDSED
+1130 DWKVSIDSKD

-1145 KKTEDLWSK
+1145 KKTDGLLSK
-1154 ASRFLKEKFPLTFES
+1154 VKKLGKKIWKILFGEEGS
-1169 DSVKLTKEQLDS
+1169 DEVSKKIAN

-1192 TISIKAN
+1192 TITIEAN
-1199 EESIKDAKATLKD
+1199 EESIKNAKDTLDD
-1212 INETQKI
+1212 IDKKQEI
-1219 IDQQIVELKTDQSQL
+1219 IDQQIVEFQTEQSQL
-1234 EQGSEGYNEIQRKI
+1234 QEGSERYNEIQQKI

-1257 LNTDKTELE
+1257 LNTDKEQLENAIKDQE
-1266 EAINFQETVMDYVKL
+1266 EAIKKIKE
-1281 INEGKITLNTD
+1281 INDDKITVKTDNSEIKNTQDEEDKTKQKADDLNNT
-1292 GTQVVNMQQL
+1292 
-1302 QEEVIKRCEKING
+1302 
-1315 TVITPKSDKFNIDKL
+1315 TV
-1330 KEAEDEAQE
+1330 
-1339 KASVLTG
+1339 
-1346 YTIKPKSDTDNVE
+1346 KPKTDNSEIKDTQDEEDKAQQKANDLDNTNINPESDTNNIE
-1359 NITEEER
+1359 NITNAENQ
-1366 IAQQGADNL
+1366 AQQGADNL
-1375 TKTTINPRSDS
+1375 T
-1386 FNIDQLKNS
+1386 
-1395 EDNAQQS
+1395 
-1402 ADNLNNTTVNPKS
+1402 NTNVNPKS
-1415 NTGNVEN
+1415 DTGNIEN
-1422 VTSSAQ
+1422 VTKKAGE
-1428 TAKTELDKVGN
+1428 AKNELGLVGE
-1439 FYGSPQ
+1439 FSGTPQ
-1445 VTTWGMQNALS
+1445 VYTSGMSDALS
-1456 TAGSIWDTLWDIVSS
+1456 TASSLLGTLWDIVSGNWS
-1471 PWNAVVNITKRI
+1471 TVVSITKRI

-1495 YARGSESVS
+1495 YAVGSESVS
-1504 RIKKYATGAEKM
+1504 RIKKYVTGAEKM
-1516 DDYQDNF
+1516 DNYQDNF

-1563 NSNQPIIK
+1563 DSNQPIIK

>member
-38 GKVGKACEKVGGSL
+38 GKIGKACEKVGGSL
-52 QSFGTKITGL
+52 QSFGTKLTGL
-62 GTAVGGVTIKM
+62 GTAVGGVTVKM

-166 ITETDHLMDVFINT
+166 ITETDHLMDVFITT
-180 QNRGKTTVD
+180 QNKGKTTVD

-234 AMFEELG
+234 SMFEELG
-241 DSGSDVSEILIEQT
+241 DSGSDVSEILISRT

-266 KSTGDVLDI
+266 KSTGDVLEI
-275 LKQYAD
+275 LKQHAD
-281 NAGIGLNELFGSSEA
+281 ESGVGLNELFSSSEA

-305 DGAAGFNEELKGMA
+305 DGAAGFNEELKGMT
-319 ESSGVAAEA
+319 ESSGAAAEA

-381 EDQINN
+381 EDQIDN

-436 ASAAGTMAGAIGKV
+436 AAAAGGMASALGGV
-450 TGAAATATGAGGL
+450 SSAAATGASGL

-479 TTLAIAGVAATIGG
+479 TTLCIAGVAAAIGG
-493 IGYAFYDNQKACE
+493 IGFAFYENQKACD
-506 EGEKQFE
+506 EGKKQFDE
-513 KISIA
+513 ISIA
-518 ADDFTGRLKTNK
+518 ADDFTGRLKTNE
-530 SIWTE
+530 SIWSE
-535 IFGEKLELHFSD
+535 IFGKEYEFHFSD
-547 SYKEETKQIEK
+547 SYKEETKQIEE
-558 DFEEFKNNL
+558 DFENFKNNL

-575 EIMRNTNLTP
+575 DIMRNTNLTP
-585 SQKDQQIDEVYNGC
+585 GEKRQQIGEIYDGYISE
-599 IAKTDEKIK
+599 TDTKMS
-608 ELTEV
+608 ELTETV
-613 INNNSQKI
+613 NSDAQKME
-621 KLKKYITEE
+621 LKKYLMEQ
-630 LRFPESTAD
+630 LHFPEETAD
-639 ETIQQ
+639 LYIKN
-644 YDNFFNTRKEDA
+644 YDKFFTNRRADA
-656 ENAQNE
+656 EKALIEENN
-662 IKQIYQKAADE
+662 IYRAAKE
-673 NRNLNKE
+673 QNRNLTQE
-680 ELDKIAKLEKEY
+680 ENERITELEKEY
-692 SEARADL
+692 AEARAD
-699 IATNSEDILNRIK
+699 IAATNGEDILNVYDK
-712 QYNAEE
+712 FC
-718 TRIKE
+718 T
-723 EHKNNLAKNDDERV
+723 KNKLIQEKNKNDLFAAEDEKV
-737 KDILKANEKKKKA
+737 
-750 REDYLN
+750 
-756 SFKDKTSEEYKAA
+756 
-769 ADQYQKMCDNDE
+769 QKMRKSLSEQEKVIRDGAEHLKNIDKEKYKEQLQIADDFAANNE
-781 RYAKLYEANLNSRA
+781 RYLRMYELNLQSRA
-795 TYDKKWAE
+795 TYDKQWAE

-809 AKIQDENGN
+809 SKIQDENGN
-818 LIGSIQKAGE
+818 LVGSMQEAGGKI
-828 QTVGVYL
+828 TGVYL
-835 DNSTAARKWV
+835 DNSTASRKWA
-845 EENNYATEDI
+845 EENGYSIESVM
-855 IDQHGNLVK
+855 DQNGNMVQ
-864 AVKDTHGNIVGSIVD
+864 AVVDGSGEIVGSLVD
-879 LESIYRNNYHSIKE
+879 LESVYRNNYDNIKE
-893 TIKDYVTGMG
+893 TISGYVTKMG
-903 GSVTDVNKSLEL
+903 GSVTDVNSSLEL

-939 KMAEAAMR
+939 KMAEAALH

-956 DAIQQKYEQHR
+956 DAIQQKYEQQR
-967 GQIHDLISSSEE
+967 GKIHDLISSSEE

-1004 AVDEGKINIHDFG
+1004 AVDEGKINIEDYG

-1024 MAMASAAIQNKEVIT
+1024 MAMASAAIQNKDVIS
-1039 GSLDGLQSAYERYGE
+1039 GSIDGLQSAYEKYGE

-1060 ENQKAY
+1060 ENLKVY
-1066 NEDGSVNFEQTI
+1066 NEDGSVNTEQTM
-1078 QNISAAIDSG
+1078 QNISEAIDNG
-1088 EISLQNFGNMSK
+1088 GISLENFGNMSK

-1105 LCRSAL
+1105 LCKSAL

-1121 NALSGIDGK
+1121 SKLGDLDK
-1130 DWKAKIDSED
+1130 DWKVTIDSKD

-1145 KKTEDLWSK
+1145 KKTDGLLSK
-1154 ASRFLKEKFPLTFES
+1154 VKKFGSKVWKFLFGEEGSDEVSEKIAN
-1169 DSVKLTKEQLDS
+1169 

-1192 TISIKAN
+1192 TITIEAN
-1199 EESIKDAKATLKD
+1199 EESIKDAKDTLDD
-1212 INETQKI
+1212 IDKTQEI
-1219 IDQQIVELKTDQSQL
+1219 IDQQIVELKADQSQL
-1234 EQGSEGYNEIQRKI
+1234 QEGSEGYNEIQQKI
-1248 DELNGKKAT
+1248 DSLNGQKTT
-1257 LNTDKTELE
+1257 LNTDKEQLENAIKDQE
-1266 EAINFQETVMDYVKL
+1266 EAIKKIKEINDDKIVVKTDNSNIKNTQDEEDKTKQKADDLNNTTV
-1281 INEGKITLNTD
+1281 
-1292 GTQVVNMQQL
+1292 
-1302 QEEVIKRCEKING
+1302 
-1315 TVITPKSDKFNIDKL
+1315 
-1330 KEAEDEAQE
+1330 
-1339 KASVLTG
+1339 
-1346 YTIKPKSDTDNVE
+1346 KPKTDNS
-1359 NITEEER
+1359 NIKNTQKEEDN
-1366 IAQQGADNL
+1366 AQQKANDL
-1375 TKTTINPRSDS
+1375 TNTTIRPRSDS

-1395 EDNAQQS
+1395 EDNAQQK
-1402 ADNLNNTTVNPKS
+1402 ANELNNTTVNPKS

-1428 TAKTELDKVGN
+1428 TAKNELDKVGN

-1445 VTTWGMQNALS
+1445 VTTWGMQNAISSANGLL
-1456 TAGSIWDTLWDIVSS
+1456 GTLWDIVSS
-1471 PWNAVVNITKRI
+1471 PWNAVVSITQRL

-1495 YARGSESVS
+1495 YAVGSESVS

-1516 DDYQDNF
+1516 DNYQDNI

-1535 VSAPVGSKVYT
+1535 VAAPVGSKVYT

>member
-52 QSFGTKITGL
+52 QSFGTKLTGL
-62 GTAVGGVTIKM
+62 GTAVGGVTTKM

-166 ITETDHLMDVFINT
+166 ITETDHLMDVFITT
-180 QNRGKTTVD
+180 QAKGKTTVD

-234 AMFEELG
+234 AMLEELG
-241 DSGSDVSEILIEQT
+241 DSGSGVSEILINRT

-266 KSTGDVLDI
+266 KSTGDVLEI
-275 LKQYAD
+275 LKQHAD
-281 NAGIGLNELFGSSEA
+281 ESGVGLNELFSSSEA

-305 DGAAGFNEELKGMA
+305 DGAAGFNEQLKGMV
-319 ESSGVAAEA
+319 ESSGAAADA

-381 EDQINN
+381 EDQIDN
-387 IATMVEWAVKIGAVV
+387 IATMIEWAVKIGAVV
-402 TAFGVLTKGVSG
+402 TAFGLLTKGVG
-414 VISILGTANSVISTL
+414 TVISVLGTVNSVVSTL

-436 ASAAGTMAGAIGKV
+436 AAAAGGMASALGGVSSAAAAGTS
-450 TGAAATATGAGGL
+450 GL
-463 GGLGSFAASLP
+463 GALGSFAASLP
-474 ALLNP
+474 MLFNP
-479 TTLAIAGVAATIGG
+479 VTLAVVAAVAAIGG
-493 IGYAFYDNQKACE
+493 IGYAFYKNQKACE
-506 EGEKQFE
+506 EGEKQFD

-518 ADDFTGRLKTNK
+518 ADDFTGRIKTNK
-530 SIWTE
+530 SIWTK
-535 IFGEKLELHFSD
+535 IFGEKIELHFSD
-547 SYKEETKQIEK
+547 SYKEETKQIEE
-558 DFEEFKNNL
+558 DFENFKNNL
-567 GKTSDEIN
+567 GKTSDQIN

-585 SQKDQQIDEVYNGC
+585 SEKQQQISEVYNGC
-599 IAKTDEKIK
+599 ISETDAKIN
-608 ELTEV
+608 ELTQV

-621 KLKKYITEE
+621 KLKEYITEE
-630 LRFPESTAD
+630 LRFPEEDANKTV
-639 ETIQQ
+639 EQ
-644 YDNFFNTRKEDA
+644 YDNFFNTRKQDA
-656 ENAQNE
+656 EKAENG
-662 IKQIYQKAADE
+662 IKQIYQKALNE
-673 NRNLNKE
+673 NRTLTKE
-680 ELDKIAKLEKEY
+680 ELDKIKKLEKEY
-692 SEARADL
+692 AEAKSDL
-699 IATNSEDILNRIK
+699 AATNSQDILNKITQR
-712 QYNAEE
+712 N
-718 TRIKE
+718 KE
-723 EHKNNLAKNDDERV
+723 EEKIEKEHKDNLSKNDDERV

-750 REDYLN
+750 REEYLK

-769 ADQYQKMCDNDE
+769 ADEYEKMSKNDE
-781 RYAKLYEANLNSRA
+781 RYAELYRANLNSRA

-809 AKIQDENGN
+809 SKIQDEDGN
-818 LIGSIQKAGE
+818 LVGSIQKVGE

-864 AVKDTHGNIVGSIVD
+864 AVKDSQGNIIGSIVD
-879 LESIYRNNYHSIKE
+879 LESVYRNNYDNIKE
-893 TIKDYVTGMG
+893 TISGYVTKMG
-903 GSVTDVNKSLEL
+903 GSVTDVNSSLEL

-939 KMAEAAMR
+939 KMAEAALH

-956 DAIQQKYEQHR
+956 DAIQQKYEQQR
-967 GQIHDLISSSEE
+967 GKIHDLISSSEE

-1004 AVDEGKINIHDFG
+1004 AVDEGKINIEDYG

-1024 MAMASAAIQNKEVIT
+1024 MAMASAAIQNKDVIS
-1039 GSLDGLQSAYERYGE
+1039 GSIDGLQSAYEKYGE

-1060 ENQKAY
+1060 ENLKAY
-1066 NEDGSVNFEQTI
+1066 NEDGSVNTEQTM
-1078 QNISAAIDSG
+1078 QNISEAIDNG
-1088 EISLQNFGNMSK
+1088 GISLENFGNMSK

-1105 LCRSAL
+1105 LCKSAL

-1121 NALSGIDGK
+1121 SKLGDLDK
-1130 DWKAKIDSED
+1130 DWKVSIDSKD

-1145 KKTEDLWSK
+1145 KKTDGLLSK
-1154 ASRFLKEKFPLTFES
+1154 VKKLGKKIWKILFGEEGSDEVSEKIAN
-1169 DSVKLTKEQLDS
+1169 

-1192 TISIKAN
+1192 TITIKAN
-1199 EESIKDAKATLKD
+1199 EESIKDAKDTLDD
-1212 INETQKI
+1212 IDKKQEI
-1219 IDQQIVELKTDQSQL
+1219 IDQQIVEFQTEQSQL
-1234 EQGSEGYNEIQRKI
+1234 QEGSERYNEIQQKI

-1257 LNTDKTELE
+1257 LNTDKEQLENAIKDQE
-1266 EAINFQETVMDYVKL
+1266 EAIKKIKEINDDKIIVKTDNSEIKNTQDEEDKTKQKADDLNNTTV
-1281 INEGKITLNTD
+1281 
-1292 GTQVVNMQQL
+1292 
-1302 QEEVIKRCEKING
+1302 
-1315 TVITPKSDKFNIDKL
+1315 
-1330 KEAEDEAQE
+1330 
-1339 KASVLTG
+1339 
-1346 YTIKPKSDTDNVE
+1346 KPKTDNS
-1359 NITEEER
+1359 NIKNTQKEEDN
-1366 IAQQGADNL
+1366 AQQKANDL
-1375 TKTTINPRSDS
+1375 TNTTIRPRSDS

-1395 EDNAQQS
+1395 EDNAQQK
-1402 ADNLNNTTVNPKS
+1402 ANELTNTTVNPKS
-1415 NTGNVEN
+1415 NTSSVEN

-1428 TAKTELDKVGN
+1428 TAKNELDKVGSFVGN
-1439 FYGSPQ
+1439 PQ
-1445 VTTWGMQNALS
+1445 VTTWGMQSAVS
-1456 TAGSIWDTLWDIVSS
+1456 TASGLLGTLWDIVSS
-1471 PWNAVVNITKRI
+1471 PWNAVVSITKRI
-1483 FGNEAGTEYQNA
+1483 FGDEAGTEYQNA
-1495 YARGSESVS
+1495 YAVGSESVS

-1516 DDYQDNF
+1516 DNYQDNF

>member
-16 SKANKTL
+16 SKANKAL

-52 QSFGTKITGL
+52 QSFGTKLTGL
-62 GTAVGGVTIKM
+62 GTAVGGVTVKM

-117 IYQGLSSGVSE
+117 IYQGLSSGVNE
-128 SNIQDFTEKMIK
+128 KNIQDFTEKMIK

-166 ITETDHLMDVFINT
+166 ITETDHLMDVFITT
-180 QNRGKTTVD
+180 QAKGKTTVD

-241 DSGSDVSEILIEQT
+241 DSGSDVSDILINRT

-266 KSTGDVLDI
+266 MSTGDVLEI
-275 LKQYAD
+275 LKQHAEES
-281 NAGIGLNELFGSSEA
+281 GVGLNELFSSSEA

-305 DGAAGFNEELKGMA
+305 DGAAGFNEQLKGMV
-319 ESSGVAAEA
+319 ESSGAAADA

-347 KEVGIAIG
+347 KEVGISIG

-402 TAFGVLTKGVSG
+402 TAFGLLTKGVG
-414 VISILGTANSVISTL
+414 TVISALGTVNSVISTL

-436 ASAAGTMAGAIGKV
+436 ASAAGTMASALGGV
-450 TGAAATATGAGGL
+450 SSAAATGASGL
-463 GGLGSFAASLP
+463 GGLSSFAASLP

-479 TTLAIAGVAATIGG
+479 TTLCIAGVAAAIGG
-493 IGYAFYDNQKACE
+493 IGYAFYDNQKACD
-506 EGEKQFE
+506 EGKKQFDE
-513 KISIA
+513 ISIA
-518 ADDFTGRLKTNK
+518 ADDFTGRLKTNE
-530 SIWTE
+530 SIWSE
-535 IFGEKLELHFSD
+535 IFGKEYEFHFSD
-547 SYKEETKQIEK
+547 SYKEETKQIEE
-558 DFEEFKNNL
+558 DFENFKNNL
-567 GKTSDEIN
+567 ANTSNQIN
-575 EIMRNTNLTP
+575 EIMKNTNLTP
-585 SQKDQQIDEVYNGC
+585 GEKRHQIGEIYDGYISE
-599 IAKTDEKIK
+599 TDTKMN
-608 ELTEV
+608 ELTETV
-613 INNNSQKI
+613 NSDAQKME
-621 KLKKYITEE
+621 LKKYLMEQ
-630 LRFPESTAD
+630 LHFPESTAD
-639 ETIQQ
+639 LYIQN
-644 YDNFFNTRKEDA
+644 YDKFFTDRRADA
-656 ENAQNE
+656 EKALIEENN
-662 IKQIYQKAADE
+662 IYRAAKE
-673 NRNLNKE
+673 QNRNLTQE
-680 ELDKIAKLEKEY
+680 ENEKITKLEQEY
-692 SEARADL
+692 AEARAD
-699 IATNSEDILNRIK
+699 IAATNGEDILNVYDK
-712 QYNAEE
+712 FCTE
-718 TRIKE
+718 
-723 EHKNNLAKNDDERV
+723 NNLIQEKNKNDLFAAEDEKVQKMRESLSEQEKVIRDGAEHV
-737 KDILKANEKKKKA
+737 KNIDKEKYKEQLQIAADFAANNEK
-750 REDYLN
+750 YLR
-756 SFKDKTSEEYKAA
+756 
-769 ADQYQKMCDNDE
+769 M
-781 RYAKLYEANLNSRA
+781 YEINLKSRA
-795 TYDKKWAE
+795 MYDKEWAE

-809 AKIQDENGN
+809 SKIQDENGN
-818 LIGSIQKAGE
+818 LIGSIEEAGGK
-828 QTVGVYL
+828 TVGIYL
-835 DNSTAARKWV
+835 ENSEAAEAWAKAHGYET
-845 EENNYATEDI
+845 EEI
-855 IDQHGNLVK
+855 IDQNNNMVL
-864 AVKDTHGNIVGSIVD
+864 AIKDGSGEIIGSVVD
-879 LESIYRNNYHSIKE
+879 LESIYKNNYDNIKE
-893 TIKDYVTGMG
+893 TISGYVTKMG
-903 GSVTDVNKSLEL
+903 GSVTDVNSSLEL
-915 IKQGLANGEIDYQQY
+915 IKQGLASGEIDYQQY

-947 NRETISSNV
+947 NRETIDSSV
-956 DAIQQKYEQHR
+956 DSIQQKYEQHR

-1004 AVDEGKINIHDFG
+1004 AVDENKIHIEDFG

-1024 MAMASAAIQNKEVIT
+1024 MAMASAAIQNKDVIS

-1054 TIRQTV
+1054 TLRQTV

-1066 NEDGSVNFEQTI
+1066 NEDGSLNFEQTM

-1088 EISLQNFGNMSK
+1088 EINLEDFGNMSK
-1100 EEFEL
+1100 DEFTL
-1105 LCRSAL
+1105 LCEAAL

-1121 NALSGIDGK
+1121 NSLSGIDAK
-1130 DWKAKIDSED
+1130 DWKVSIDSED
-1140 IEKTE
+1140 IADLD
-1145 KKTEDLWSK
+1145 KKTERIGTKLSK
-1154 ASRFLKEKFPLTFES
+1154 FFKKIYKVLFGEEGS
-1169 DSVKLTKEQLDS
+1169 DKVSKKIDE
-1181 LEAKTVEVDGK
+1181 LEAKTVEIDGK
-1192 TISIKAN
+1192 KITIEAN
-1199 EESIKDAKATLKD
+1199 EESIKDAKDTLDD
-1212 INETQKI
+1212 INKKQNE
-1219 IDQQIVELKTDQSQL
+1219 IDQQITNLQTEQSQL
-1234 EQGSEGYNEIQRKI
+1234 EEGSEKYNEIQQKI
-1248 DELNGKKAT
+1248 DSLNGQKTT
-1257 LNTDKTELE
+1257 LNTDKEQLENAIKDQE
-1266 EAINFQETVMDYVKL
+1266 EAIKKIKE
-1281 INEGKITLNTD
+1281 INDDKITVKTDNSEIKNTQDEEDKTKQKANDLNNT
-1292 GTQVVNMQQL
+1292 
-1302 QEEVIKRCEKING
+1302 
-1315 TVITPKSDKFNIDKL
+1315 TV
-1330 KEAEDEAQE
+1330 
-1339 KASVLTG
+1339 
-1346 YTIKPKSDTDNVE
+1346 KPKTDNS
-1359 NITEEER
+1359 NIKNTQKEEDN
-1366 IAQQGADNL
+1366 AQQKANDL
-1375 TKTTINPRSDS
+1375 TNTTIRPRSDS
-1386 FNIDQLKNS
+1386 FNIDQLKNA
-1395 EDNAQQS
+1395 EDNAQQG
-1402 ADNLNNTTVNPKS
+1402 ADNLNNTNVNPKS
-1415 NTGNVEN
+1415 STGNIEN
-1422 VTSSAQ
+1422 VTQTAQ
-1428 TAKTELDKVGN
+1428 TAKNKLDLVGS

-1445 VTTWGMQNALS
+1445 VTTWGMQNAVS
-1456 TAGSIWDTLWDIVSS
+1456 TASGLLGTLWDIVSS
-1471 PWNAVVNITKRI
+1471 PWDAVVNITKRI

>member
-1 MAKGFSISGS
+1 MAKGFSIAGS
-11 IDIES
+11 IDIDS
-16 SKANKTL
+16 SKANKAL

-52 QSFGTKITGL
+52 QSFGTKLTGL
-62 GTAVGGVTIKM
+62 GTAVGGVTVKM

-166 ITETDHLMDVFINT
+166 ITETDHLMDVFITT
-180 QNRGKTTVD
+180 QAKGKTTVD

-234 AMFEELG
+234 AMLEELG
-241 DSGSDVSEILIEQT
+241 DSGSGVSEILINRT

-266 KSTGDVLDI
+266 KSTGDVLEI
-275 LKQYAD
+275 LKQHAD
-281 NAGIGLNELFGSSEA
+281 ESGVGLNELFSSSEA

-305 DGAAGFNEELKGMA
+305 DGAAGFNEQLKGMV
-319 ESSGVAAEA
+319 ESSGAAADA

-381 EDQINN
+381 EDQIDN

-402 TAFGVLTKGVSG
+402 TAFGLLTKGVG
-414 VISILGTANSVISTL
+414 TVISVLGTVNSVVSTL

-436 ASAAGTMAGAIGKV
+436 AAAAGGMASALGGVSSAA
-450 TGAAATATGAGGL
+450 ATGAGGL
-463 GGLGSFAASLP
+463 GALGSFAASLP
-474 ALLNP
+474 ALFNP
-479 TTLAIAGVAATIGG
+479 VTLAVVAAVAAIGG
-493 IGYAFYDNQKACE
+493 IGYAFYKNQKACE
-506 EGEKQFE
+506 EGEKQFD

-530 SIWTE
+530 SIWTK
-535 IFGEKLELHFSD
+535 IFGEKIELHFSD
-547 SYKEETKQIEK
+547 SYKEETKQIEE
-558 DFEEFKNNL
+558 DFENFKNNL
-567 GKTSDEIN
+567 GKTSDQIN
-575 EIMRNTNLTP
+575 EIMRNTNLAP
-585 SQKDQQIDEVYNGC
+585 SEKQQQISEVYNGC
-599 IAKTDEKIK
+599 ISETDAKIN
-608 ELTEV
+608 ELTQV

-621 KLKKYITEE
+621 KLKEYITEE
-630 LRFPESTAD
+630 LRFPEEDANKTV
-639 ETIQQ
+639 EQ
-644 YDNFFNTRKEDA
+644 YDNFFNTRKQDA
-656 ENAQNE
+656 ENAENG
-662 IKQIYQKAADE
+662 IKQIYQKAANE
-673 NRNLNKE
+673 NRTLTKE
-680 ELDKIAKLEKEY
+680 ELDEIEKLEKTY
-692 SEARADL
+692 AEAKSDL
-699 IATNSEDILNRIK
+699 VATNSQDILNKITQR
-712 QYNAEE
+712 N
-718 TRIKE
+718 KE
-723 EHKNNLAKNDDERV
+723 EEKIEKENKENIAKNEDEKV
-737 KDILKANEKKKKA
+737 NKILEANEKKKKA
-750 REDYLN
+750 REEYLN
-756 SFKDKTSEEYKAA
+756 SFKDKNSEEYKAA
-769 ADQYQKMCDNDE
+769 LDQYEKMVANDK
-781 RYAKLYEANLNSRA
+781 RYAELYRTNLNSRA
-795 TYDKKWAE
+795 TYDKEWAE

-818 LIGSIQKAGE
+818 LVGSIQKAGE

-835 DNSTAARKWV
+835 ENSTAARKWA
-845 EENNYATEDI
+845 EENNYEIEDI

-864 AVKDTHGNIVGSIVD
+864 AVTDTHGNIVGSLVD
-879 LESIYRNNYHSIKE
+879 LESVYRNNYDNIKE
-893 TIKDYVTGMG
+893 TISGYVTKMG
-903 GSVTDVNKSLEL
+903 GSVTDVNSSLEL

-1004 AVDEGKINIHDFG
+1004 AVDEGKINIQDYG

-1024 MAMASAAIQNKEVIT
+1024 MAMASAAIQNKDVIS
-1039 GSLDGLQSAYERYGE
+1039 GSIDGLQSAYEKYGE

-1060 ENQKAY
+1060 ENLKAY
-1066 NEDGSVNFEQTI
+1066 NEDGSVNTEQTM
-1078 QNISAAIDSG
+1078 QNISEAIDNG
-1088 EISLQNFGNMSK
+1088 GISLENFGNMSK

-1121 NALSGIDGK
+1121 SKLGDLDK
-1130 DWKAKIDSED
+1130 DWKVSIDSED

-1145 KKTEDLWSK
+1145 KKTDGLLSK
-1154 ASRFLKEKFPLTFES
+1154 VKKLGSKIWKFLFGEEGSDEVSEKIAN
-1169 DSVKLTKEQLDS
+1169 

-1192 TISIKAN
+1192 TITIEAN
-1199 EESIKDAKATLKD
+1199 EESIKDAKDTLDD
-1212 INETQKI
+1212 IDKTQKI
-1219 IDQQIVELKTDQSQL
+1219 IDQQIVEFQTEQSQL
-1234 EQGSEGYNEIQRKI
+1234 EEGSERYNEIQQKI
-1248 DELNGKKAT
+1248 DSLNGQKTT
-1257 LNTDKTELE
+1257 LNTDKEQLENAIKDQE
-1266 EAINFQETVMDYVKL
+1266 EAIKKIKEINDDKIIVKTDNSEIKNTQDEEDKTKQKADDLNNTTV
-1281 INEGKITLNTD
+1281 
-1292 GTQVVNMQQL
+1292 
-1302 QEEVIKRCEKING
+1302 
-1315 TVITPKSDKFNIDKL
+1315 
-1330 KEAEDEAQE
+1330 
-1339 KASVLTG
+1339 
-1346 YTIKPKSDTDNVE
+1346 KPKTDNS
-1359 NITEEER
+1359 NIKNTQKEEDN
-1366 IAQQGADNL
+1366 AQQKANDL
-1375 TKTTINPRSDS
+1375 TNTTIRPRSDS

-1395 EDNAQQS
+1395 EDNAQQK
-1402 ADNLNNTTVNPKS
+1402 ANELTNTTVNPKS
-1415 NTGNVEN
+1415 NTSNVEN

-1428 TAKTELDKVGN
+1428 TAKNELDKVGN
-1439 FYGSPQ
+1439 FYGAPQ
-1445 VTTWGMQNALS
+1445 VTTWGMQNAISSANGLL
-1456 TAGSIWDTLWDIVSS
+1456 GTLWDIVSS
-1471 PWNAVVNITKRI
+1471 PWNAVVSITQRL

-1495 YARGSESVS
+1495 YARGTESVS

-1563 NSNQPIIK
+1563 DSNQPIIK

>member
-1 MAKGFSISGS
+1 MAKGFSIAGS
-11 IDIES
+11 IDIDS
-16 SKANKTL
+16 SKANKAL
-23 DNFSKSMNDFSNSFA
+23 DNFSKGMNDFSNSFA

-52 QSFGTKITGL
+52 QSFGTKLTGL
-62 GTAVGGVTIKM
+62 GTAVGGVTVKM

-117 IYQGLSSGVSE
+117 IYQGLSSGVNE
-128 SNIQDFTEKMIK
+128 QNIQDFTEKMIK
-140 LSKGGFTSVTTA
+140 LSKGGFTSVSTA

-319 ESSGVAAEA
+319 ESSGAAADA

-367 PALENFADWLGNLD
+367 PAIEDFADWLGNLD

-387 IATMVEWAVKIGAVV
+387 IATMIEWAVKIGAVV
-402 TAFGVLTKGVSG
+402 TAFGLLTKGVSG
-414 VISILGTANSVISTL
+414 VISVLGTVNSVISTL

-436 ASAAGTMAGAIGKV
+436 AAAAGTMASALGGV
-450 TGAAATATGAGGL
+450 SSAAATGAGGL
-463 GGLGSFAASLP
+463 GALGSFAASLP
-474 ALLNP
+474 ALFNP
-479 TTLAIAGVAATIGG
+479 VTLAVAAAVATIGG
-493 IGYAFYDNQKACE
+493 IGFAFYKNQKACE

-530 SIWTE
+530 SIWTK

-547 SYKEETKQIEK
+547 SYKEETRQIEE
-558 DFEEFKNNL
+558 DFENFKKNL

-699 IATNSEDILNRIK
+699 IATNSEDILNKIK
-712 QYNAEE
+712 QYNAKE
-718 TRIKE
+718 TKIEE
-723 EHKNNLAKNDDERV
+723 EHKDNLAKNDDERV

-750 REDYLN
+750 REDYLK

-769 ADQYQKMCDNDE
+769 ADEYQKMCENDE
-781 RYAKLYEANLNSRA
+781 KYAKLYEANLNSRA

-809 AKIQDENGN
+809 SKIQDENGN

-828 QTVGVYL
+828 QTVGVFL
-835 DNSTAARKWV
+835 DNSTAARKWA
-845 EENNYATEDI
+845 EENNYATEEI
-855 IDQHGNLVK
+855 IDQHGNLVL

-990 LVVSYDETMAAVSQ
+990 LVVSYDETMAAVGR
-1004 AVDEGKINIHDFG
+1004 AVDEGKIKIEDYG
-1017 ATSKEEF
+1017 ATNKEEF
-1024 MAMASAAIQNKEVIT
+1024 MAMASAAIQNKEVIS

-1066 NEDGSVNFEQTI
+1066 NEDGSVNVEQTM
-1078 QNISAAIDSG
+1078 QNISSAIENG
-1088 EISLQNFGNMSK
+1088 GIYLQNFGNMSK

-1219 IDQQIVELKTDQSQL
+1219 IDQQIVELQTDQSQL

-1257 LNTDKTELE
+1257 LSTDKTELE
-1266 EAINFQETVMDYVKL
+1266 EAINFQETVMKYVQL

-1292 GTQVVNMQQL
+1292 GTQITNVQQL

-1346 YTIKPKSDTDNVE
+1346 YTIKPNSDTGNVE
-1359 NITEEER
+1359 NVTKAENQ
-1366 IAQQGADNL
+1366 AQQGADNL
-1375 TKTTINPRSDS
+1375 TKTNINPRSS
-1386 FNIDQLKNS
+1386 IYNIENITAAENQ
-1395 EDNAQQS
+1395 AQQG
-1402 ADNLNNTTVNPKS
+1402 ADNLTNTTVNPKS
-1415 NTGNVEN
+1415 STVNVEN
-1422 VTSSAQ
+1422 VTTKAGE
-1428 TAKTELDKVGN
+1428 AKIQLDKVGSFVGN
-1439 FYGSPQ
+1439 PL
-1445 VTTWGMQNALS
+1445 VTTWGMSEALS
-1456 TAGSIWDTLWDIVSS
+1456 TAGSIWDTLWSIVES

-1495 YARGSESVS
+1495 YARGTESVS

-1516 DDYQDNF
+1516 YDYQDNF

-1563 NSNQPIIK
+1563 DSNQPIIK

>member
-1 MAKGFSISGS
+1 MAKGFSIAGS
-11 IDIES
+11 IDIDS
-16 SKANKTL
+16 SKANKAL
-23 DNFSKSMNDFSNSFA
+23 DNFSKGMSDFSNSFA

-52 QSFGTKITGL
+52 QSFGTKLTGL
-62 GTAVGGVTIKM
+62 GTAVGGVTVKM
-73 AADFETT
+73 ASDFENT

-117 IYQGLSSGVSE
+117 IYQGLSSGVNE
-128 SNIQDFTEKMIK
+128 KNIQDFTEKMIK
-140 LSKGGFTSVTTA
+140 LSKGGFTSVSTA

-319 ESSGVAAEA
+319 ESSGAAADA

-367 PALENFADWLGNLD
+367 PAIEDFADWLGNLD

-436 ASAAGTMAGAIGKV
+436 ASAAGTMAGALGGV
-450 TGAAATATGAGGL
+450 SSAAAAGTSGL
-463 GGLGSFAASLP
+463 GALGSFAASLP
-474 ALLNP
+474 ALFNP
-479 TTLAIAGVAATIGG
+479 VTLAVAAAVATIGG
-493 IGYAFYDNQKACE
+493 IGFAFYKNQKACE

-530 SIWTE
+530 SIWTK

-547 SYKEETKQIEK
+547 SYKEETRQIEE
-558 DFEEFKNNL
+558 DFENFKKNL

-575 EIMRNTNLTP
+575 DIMRNTNLTP

-639 ETIQQ
+639 ETIKQ

-699 IATNSEDILNRIK
+699 IATNSEDILNKIK
-712 QYNAEE
+712 QYNAKE
-718 TRIKE
+718 TKIEE
-723 EHKNNLAKNDDERV
+723 EHKDNLAKNDDERV

-750 REDYLN
+750 REDYLK

-769 ADQYQKMCDNDE
+769 ADEYQKMCENDE

-809 AKIQDENGN
+809 SKIQDENGN

-828 QTVGVYL
+828 QTVGVFL
-835 DNSTAARKWV
+835 DNSTAARKWA
-845 EENNYATEDI
+845 EENNYATEEI
-855 IDQHGNLVK
+855 IDQHGNLVL

-990 LVVSYDETMAAVSQ
+990 LVVSYDETMAAVGR
-1004 AVDEGKINIHDFG
+1004 AVDEGKIKIEDYG
-1017 ATSKEEF
+1017 ATNKEEF
-1024 MAMASAAIQNKEVIT
+1024 MAMASAAIQNKEVIS

-1066 NEDGSVNFEQTI
+1066 NEDGSVNVEQTM
-1078 QNISAAIDSG
+1078 QNISSAIENG
-1088 EISLQNFGNMSK
+1088 GIYLQNFGNMSK

-1219 IDQQIVELKTDQSQL
+1219 IDQQIVELQTDQSQL

-1266 EAINFQETVMDYVKL
+1266 EAINFQETVMKYVQL

-1292 GTQVVNMQQL
+1292 GTQITNVQQL

-1346 YTIKPKSDTDNVE
+1346 YTIKPNSDTGNVE
-1359 NITEEER
+1359 NVTKAENQ
-1366 IAQQGADNL
+1366 AQQGADNL
-1375 TKTTINPRSDS
+1375 TKTNINPRSS
-1386 FNIDQLKNS
+1386 IYNIENITAAENQ
-1395 EDNAQQS
+1395 AQQG
-1402 ADNLNNTTVNPKS
+1402 ANNLTNTTVNPKS
-1415 NTGNVEN
+1415 STVNVEN
-1422 VTSSAQ
+1422 VTTKAGE
-1428 TAKTELDKVGN
+1428 AKIQLDKVGSFVGN
-1439 FYGSPQ
+1439 PL
-1445 VTTWGMQNALS
+1445 VTTWGMSEALS
-1456 TAGSIWDTLWDIVSS
+1456 TAGSIWDTLWSIVES

-1495 YARGSESVS
+1495 YARGTESVS

-1516 DDYQDNF
+1516 YDYQDNF

-1563 NSNQPIIK
+1563 DSNQPIIK

>member
-1 MAKGFSISGS
+1 MAKGFSIAGS
-11 IDIES
+11 IDIDS
-16 SKANKTL
+16 SKANKAL

-52 QSFGTKITGL
+52 QSFGTKLTGL
-62 GTAVGGVTIKM
+62 GTAVGGVTVKM

-117 IYQGLSSGVSE
+117 IYQGLSSGINE
-128 SNIQDFTEKMIK
+128 QNIQDFTEKMIK

-166 ITETDHLMDVFINT
+166 ITETDHLMDVFITT
-180 QNRGKTTVD
+180 QNKGKTTVD

-199 PIASSLG
+199 PIAASLG

-234 AMFEELG
+234 SMFEELG
-241 DSGSDVSEILIEQT
+241 DSGSDVSEILIERT

-266 KSTGDVLDI
+266 KSTGDVLEI
-275 LKQYAD
+275 LKQHAD
-281 NAGIGLNELFGSSEA
+281 ESGVGLNELFSSSEA

-305 DGAAGFNEELKGMA
+305 DGAASFNEQLKGMV
-319 ESSGVAAEA
+319 ESSGAAADA

-381 EDQINN
+381 EDQIDN

-450 TGAAATATGAGGL
+450 TGAASAATGAGGL
-463 GGLGSFAASLP
+463 GGLSAFMSSLP

-547 SYKEETKQIEK
+547 SYKEETKKIEE
-558 DFEEFKNNL
+558 DFENFKNNL

-644 YDNFFNTRKEDA
+644 YDEFFNTRKEDA

-680 ELDKIAKLEKEY
+680 ELDKIKKLEKEY
-692 SEARADL
+692 AEAKADL
-699 IATNSEDILNRIK
+699 IATNSEDIINKIK

-750 REDYLN
+750 REDYLK

-769 ADQYQKMCDNDE
+769 ADEYQKMCDNDE

-809 AKIQDENGN
+809 SKIQDENGN

-835 DNSTAARKWV
+835 DNSTAARKWA
-845 EENNYATEDI
+845 EENNYEIEDI

-864 AVKDTHGNIVGSIVD
+864 AVTDTHGNIVGSLVD
-879 LESIYRNNYHSIKE
+879 LESVYRNNYDNIKE
-893 TIKDYVTGMG
+893 TISGYVTKMG
-903 GSVTDVNKSLEL
+903 GSVTDVNSSLEL

-1004 AVDEGKINIHDFG
+1004 AVDEGKINIEDYG

-1024 MAMASAAIQNKEVIT
+1024 MAMASAAIQNKDVIS
-1039 GSLDGLQSAYERYGE
+1039 GSLDGLQSAYEKYGE

-1066 NEDGSVNFEQTI
+1066 NEDGSVNVEQTM
-1078 QNISAAIDSG
+1078 QNISAAIDNG
-1088 EISLQNFGNMSK
+1088 GISLENFGNMSK

-1121 NALSGIDGK
+1121 NSLSGIDGK
-1130 DWKAKIDSED
+1130 DWKVKIDSKD
-1140 IEKTE
+1140 IEKTDE
-1145 KKTEDLWSK
+1145 KTEGLLSK
-1154 ASRFLKEKFPLTFES
+1154 VKKFGSKVWKFFFGEEGSDEVSEKIAN
-1169 DSVKLTKEQLDS
+1169 

-1192 TISIKAN
+1192 TITIEAN
-1199 EESIKDAKATLKD
+1199 EESIKDAKDTLDD
-1212 INETQKI
+1212 IDKTQKI
-1219 IDQQIVELKTDQSQL
+1219 IDQQVVELQAEQSQL
-1234 EQGSEGYNEIQRKI
+1234 QEGSERYNEIQQKI
-1248 DELNGKKAT
+1248 DSLNGQKTT
-1257 LNTDKTELE
+1257 LNTDKEQLENAIKDQE
-1266 EAINFQETVMDYVKL
+1266 EAIKKIKEINDDKIIVKTDNSEIKNTQDEEDKTKQKADDLNNTTV
-1281 INEGKITLNTD
+1281 
-1292 GTQVVNMQQL
+1292 
-1302 QEEVIKRCEKING
+1302 
-1315 TVITPKSDKFNIDKL
+1315 
-1330 KEAEDEAQE
+1330 
-1339 KASVLTG
+1339 
-1346 YTIKPKSDTDNVE
+1346 KPKTDNS
-1359 NITEEER
+1359 NIKNTQKEEDN
-1366 IAQQGADNL
+1366 AQQKANDL
-1375 TKTTINPRSDS
+1375 TNTTIRPRSDS

-1395 EDNAQQS
+1395 EDNAQQK
-1402 ADNLNNTTVNPKS
+1402 ANELTNTTVNPKS

-1428 TAKTELDKVGN
+1428 TAKNELDKVGN

-1445 VTTWGMQNALS
+1445 ISVGGMTTALS
-1456 TAGSIWDTLWDIVSS
+1456 TASSLLGTLWDIVSN
-1471 PWNAVVNITKRI
+1471 PWSAVVSITKRI
-1483 FGNEAGTEYQNA
+1483 FGDEAGTEYQNA

-1563 NSNQPIIK
+1563 DSNQPIIK

>member
-1 MAKGFSISGS
+1 MAKGFSIAGS
-11 IDIES
+11 IDIDS
-16 SKANKTL
+16 SKANKAL
-23 DNFSKSMNDFSNSFA
+23 DNFSKGMNDFSNSFA

-62 GTAVGGVTIKM
+62 GTAVGGVTVKM
-73 AADFETT
+73 ASDFENT

-117 IYQGLSSGVSE
+117 IYQGLSSGVNE
-128 SNIQDFTEKMIK
+128 QNIQDFTEKMIK
-140 LSKGGFTSVTTA
+140 LSKGGFTSVSTA

-319 ESSGVAAEA
+319 ESSGAAADA

-367 PALENFADWLGNLD
+367 PAIEDFADWLGNLD

-387 IATMVEWAVKIGAVV
+387 IATMIEWAVKIGAVV
-402 TAFGVLTKGVSG
+402 TAFGLLTKGVSG
-414 VISILGTANSVISTL
+414 VISVLGTVNSVISTL

-436 ASAAGTMAGAIGKV
+436 AAAAGTMASALGGV
-450 TGAAATATGAGGL
+450 SSAAATGAGGL
-463 GGLGSFAASLP
+463 GALGSFAASLP
-474 ALLNP
+474 ALFNP
-479 TTLAIAGVAATIGG
+479 VTLAVAAAVATIGG
-493 IGYAFYDNQKACE
+493 IGFAFYKNQKACE

-530 SIWTE
+530 SIWTK

-547 SYKEETKQIEK
+547 SYKEETRQIEE
-558 DFEEFKNNL
+558 DFENFKKNL

-699 IATNSEDILNRIK
+699 IATNSEDILNKIK
-712 QYNAEE
+712 QYNAKE
-718 TRIKE
+718 TKIEE
-723 EHKNNLAKNDDERV
+723 EHKDNLAKNDDERV

-750 REDYLN
+750 REDYLK

-769 ADQYQKMCDNDE
+769 ADEYQKMCENDE

-809 AKIQDENGN
+809 SKIQDENGN

-828 QTVGVYL
+828 QTVGVFL
-835 DNSTAARKWV
+835 DNSTAARKWA
-845 EENNYATEDI
+845 EENNYATEEI
-855 IDQHGNLVK
+855 IDQHGNLVL

-990 LVVSYDETMAAVSQ
+990 LVVSYDETMAAVGR
-1004 AVDEGKINIHDFG
+1004 AVDEGKIKIEDYG
-1017 ATSKEEF
+1017 ATNKEEF
-1024 MAMASAAIQNKEVIT
+1024 MAMASAAIQNKEVIS

-1066 NEDGSVNFEQTI
+1066 NEDGSVNVEQTM
-1078 QNISAAIDSG
+1078 QNISSAIENG
-1088 EISLQNFGNMSK
+1088 GIYLQNFGNMSK

-1219 IDQQIVELKTDQSQL
+1219 IDQQIVELQTDQSQL

-1257 LNTDKTELE
+1257 LSTDKTELE
-1266 EAINFQETVMDYVKL
+1266 EAINFQETVMKYVQL

-1292 GTQVVNMQQL
+1292 GTQITNVQQL

-1346 YTIKPKSDTDNVE
+1346 YTIKPNSDTGNVE
-1359 NITEEER
+1359 NVTKAENQ
-1366 IAQQGADNL
+1366 AQQGADNL
-1375 TKTTINPRSDS
+1375 TKTNINPRSS
-1386 FNIDQLKNS
+1386 IYNIENITAAENQ
-1395 EDNAQQS
+1395 AQQG
-1402 ADNLNNTTVNPKS
+1402 ADNLTNTTVNPKS
-1415 NTGNVEN
+1415 STVNVEN
-1422 VTSSAQ
+1422 VTTKAGE
-1428 TAKTELDKVGN
+1428 AKIQLDKVGSFVGN
-1439 FYGSPQ
+1439 PL
-1445 VTTWGMQNALS
+1445 VTTWGMSEALS
-1456 TAGSIWDTLWDIVSS
+1456 TAGSIWDTLWSIVES

-1495 YARGSESVS
+1495 YARGTESVS

-1516 DDYQDNF
+1516 YDYQDNF

-1563 NSNQPIIK
+1563 DSNQPIIK

>member
-52 QSFGTKITGL
+52 QSFGTKLTGL
-62 GTAVGGVTIKM
+62 GTAVGGVTVKM
-73 AADFETT
+73 ASDFETT
-80 MAKVSTLTSDGMYQ
+80 MAKISTLTSDGMYQ

-117 IYQGLSSGVSE
+117 IYQGLSSGISE

-166 ITETDHLMDVFINT
+166 ITETDHLMDVFITT
-180 QNRGKTTVD
+180 QNKGKTTVD

-234 AMFEELG
+234 SMFEELG
-241 DSGSDVSEILIEQT
+241 DSGSDVSEILINRT

-266 KSTGDVLDI
+266 KSTGDVLEI
-275 LKQYAD
+275 LKQHAD
-281 NAGIGLNELFGSSEA
+281 ESGVGLNELFSSSEA

-305 DGAAGFNEELKGMA
+305 DGAAGFNEQLKGMV
-319 ESSGVAAEA
+319 ESSGAAADA

-381 EDQINN
+381 EDQIDN

-402 TAFGVLTKGVSG
+402 TAFGLLTKGVG
-414 VISILGTANSVISTL
+414 TVISVLGTVNSVVSTL
-429 SGLFGGG
+429 SGLFGAGS
-436 ASAAGTMAGAIGKV
+436 AAAGTMAGALGGV
-450 TGAAATATGAGGL
+450 SSAAAAGTSGL
-463 GGLGSFAASLP
+463 GALGSFAASLP
-474 ALLNP
+474 ALFNP
-479 TTLAIAGVAATIGG
+479 VTLAVVAAVAAIGG
-493 IGYAFYDNQKACE
+493 IGFAFYKNQKACD
-506 EGEKQFE
+506 EGKKQFDE
-513 KISIA
+513 ISIA
-518 ADDFTGRLKTNK
+518 ADDFTGRLKTNE
-530 SIWTE
+530 SIWSE
-535 IFGEKLELHFSD
+535 IFGKEYEFHFSD
-547 SYKEETKQIEK
+547 SYKEETKQIEE
-558 DFEEFKNNL
+558 DFENFKNNL
-567 GKTSDEIN
+567 DTTSNQIN
-575 EIMRNTNLTP
+575 EIMKNTNLTP
-585 SQKDQQIDEVYNGC
+585 GEKRQQIGEIYDGYISE
-599 IAKTDEKIK
+599 TDTKMN
-608 ELTEV
+608 ELTETV
-613 INNNSQKI
+613 NSDAQKME
-621 KLKKYITEE
+621 LKKYLMEQ
-630 LRFPESTAD
+630 LHFPEETAD
-639 ETIQQ
+639 LYIKN
-644 YDNFFNTRKEDA
+644 YDKFFTDRRADA
-656 ENAQNE
+656 EKALIEENN
-662 IKQIYQKAADE
+662 IYRAAKE
-673 NRNLNKE
+673 QNRNLTQE
-680 ELDKIAKLEKEY
+680 ENERITELEQEY
-692 SEARADL
+692 AEARAD
-699 IATNSEDILNRIK
+699 IAAKNGEDILNVYDKFCTKNKLI
-712 QYNAEE
+712 QEE
-718 TRIKE
+718 
-723 EHKNNLAKNDDERV
+723 NKNDLFAAEDEKV
-737 KDILKANEKKKKA
+737 
-750 REDYLN
+750 
-756 SFKDKTSEEYKAA
+756 
-769 ADQYQKMCDNDE
+769 QKMKKSLSEQEKVIRDGAEHLKNIDKEKYKEQLQIADDFAANNE
-781 RYAKLYEANLNSRA
+781 RYLRMYELNLQSRA
-795 TYDKKWAE
+795 TYDKQWAE

-809 AKIQDENGN
+809 SKIQDEDGN
-818 LIGSIQKAGE
+818 LVGSIQEAGGKI
-828 QTVGVYL
+828 TGVYL
-835 DNSTAARKWV
+835 DNSTASRKWA
-845 EENNYATEDI
+845 EENGYSIESVM
-855 IDQHGNLVK
+855 DQNGNMVQ
-864 AVKDTHGNIVGSIVD
+864 AVVDGSGEIVGSLVD
-879 LESIYRNNYHSIKE
+879 LESVYRNNYDNIKE
-893 TIKDYVTGMG
+893 TISGYVTKMG
-903 GSVTDVNKSLEL
+903 GSVTDVNSSLEL
-915 IKQGLANGEIDYQQY
+915 IKQGLESGEIDYQQY

-1004 AVDEGKINIHDFG
+1004 AVEEGKIKIEDYG

-1024 MAMASAAIQNKEVIT
+1024 MAMASAAIQNKDVIS

-1066 NEDGSVNFEQTI
+1066 NEDGSLNTEQTM
-1078 QNISAAIDSG
+1078 QNISEAIKNG
-1088 EISLQNFGNMSK
+1088 EIDLQNFGNVSE
-1100 EEFEL
+1100 EEFKL
-1105 LCRSAL
+1105 LCEAAL

-1130 DWKAKIDSED
+1130 DWKVNIDSEK
-1140 IEKTE
+1140 IEKAKEKTE
-1145 KKTEDLWSK
+1145 GLWSK
-1154 ASRFLKEKFPLTFES
+1154 IK
-1169 DSVKLTKEQLDS
+1169 KLTGKVWNFLFGEEGSDEVS
-1181 LEAKTVEVDGK
+1181 KKIANLEAKTVEVDGK
-1192 TISIKAN
+1192 TITIKAN
-1199 EESIKDAKATLKD
+1199 KESIKDAKDTLDD
-1212 INETQKI
+1212 IDKTQKI
-1219 IDQQIVELKTDQSQL
+1219 IDQQVVELKAEQSQL
-1234 EQGSEGYNEIQRKI
+1234 EEGSEKYNEIQQKI

-1257 LNTDKTELE
+1257 LSTDRTELKEAIKDQE
-1266 EAINFQETVMDYVKL
+1266 EAIKKIKEINSDKIIVKTDNSN
-1281 INEGKITLNTD
+1281 IKNTQDEEDKAQQKANELTNT
-1292 GTQVVNMQQL
+1292 T
-1302 QEEVIKRCEKING
+1302 
-1315 TVITPKSDKFNIDKL
+1315 ITPKSDKFNIDKL

-1339 KASVLTG
+1339 KADNLTK
-1346 YTIKPKSDTDNVE
+1346 TNVNPKSSTDNVE
-1359 NITEEER
+1359 NITKAENQ
-1366 IAQQGADNL
+1366 AQQGADNL
-1375 TKTTINPRSDS
+1375 TNTNINPRSS
-1386 FNIDQLKNS
+1386 IYNIENITNAENQ
-1395 EDNAQQS
+1395 AQQG
-1402 ADNLNNTTVNPKS
+1402 ADNLTNTNVNPKS
-1415 NTGNVEN
+1415 STGNIEN
-1422 VTSSAQ
+1422 VTETAQ
-1428 TAKTELDKVGN
+1428 TAKTELDKVGSFVGN
-1439 FYGSPQ
+1439 PQ

-1456 TAGSIWDTLWDIVSS
+1456 TAGSIWDTLWSIVSS
-1471 PWNAVVNITKRI
+1471 PWDAVVNITQRI

-1535 VSAPVGSKVYT
+1535 VAAPVGSKVYT